1 MKKVLS
7 LFLCVLL
14 IIAAFP
20 VAVLAADDG
29 DGSTEDLPSSAI
41 AISSVDELVM
51 ICNEYPADGYYYL
64 TGDIDLSYAL
74 GEYGDYYNDGKGWE
88 PIGNSNTPF
97 KGTFDGRGYT
107 IKGLSINRPEQ
118 NYIGLFG
125 YTSGA
130 TIKNCKLDIVKIVG
144 QNCVGGFAGYS
155 YNSTFENCETLGGT
169 VGTASGKSS
178 VNLFCGG
185 IVGNG
190 SGSIKNCI
198 NNTTPQPR
206 ACSSNYDKEYTGG
219 ITGNWWNGTI
229 TGCINNAEVTKATS
243 YYLSYYTY
251 YGGITGYANNVVITD
266 CTNNGA
272 VTIPKKE
279 YAFYAYAGGIA
290 GLFVN
295 CTEITGCTNNAKV
308 TIDSLYDNYDYFYD
322 NGRHHTHHY
331 AGGIIGS
338 ISSGNNPAI
347 TKCINN
353 GAVVVIIQ
361 VSTGGDGDFK
371 ICDSSCPI
379 FAGGIIGYNESGAT
393 TVIDQCLNTGNIS
406 GSIEKYYSNYYGCA
420 SSGIGYGLSV
430 IKNTVNLG
438 TSRYLS
444 FGEADTI
451 ENCYNFSN
459 ENTAVYVKQGTAKN
473 CYSISSFTAENG
485 TVWRSNGSAV
495 TRTNKQMR
503 LKSTFEGFDFENTWT
518 MEGNPDF
525 PYPELIS
532 NPSSFKKSLAS
543 ISVAA
548 LPDKVNYLEGKD
560 EFDIT
565 GAILRLTYD
574 NGTTEKI
581 PMTAEMVSGFD
592 NTIVGTNRIKVQY
605 GGFETSF
612 NVTVIARSLVS
623 IAVGKMPAKT
633 EYLEG
638 KDEFSP
644 SGGELTLTY
653 NNGTSKTVDMKDA
666 AFTGFDNS
674 TPGVQTV
681 TVSYGGKT
689 TTLKVTVIEKTLEKI
704 ELTTLPS
711 KTQYLEGK
719 DKLQKDGGV
728 ITLYYNNGKT
738 ATVSL
743 NDADVTGFNNRVVGT
758 QTLTV
763 HYMEKTAQFEVKIIA
778 KSVSRIS
785 VASVPDVVTYL
796 EGKDELSADG
806 GKITVYY
813 NNDTEDE
820 IFMDASMLSGFDCDT
835 VGMQTITVTYGG
847 KTAFFEVEVIAKTLE
862 KIELL
867 SAPAKKTYREK
878 KDTLNLSGAR
888 INLIYNNGTTA
899 PLEIT
904 DEMVS
909 GFDNSVIGKQTITV
923 TYMGKTTT
931 FEIEII
937 AKTAMSISVTQKP
950 DKLTYLE
957 GKDELD
963 VTGGVITVYY
973 DNDSTSTMVMTPDMI
988 TGFDNSKPGTQ
999 TLTVTY
1005 LGKTATFDVVIK
1017 AKSLVGFELVK
1028 NPVKTVY
1035 KEGEALTLEGIVG
1048 RFTYDNGA
1056 VVDLPVSTAFASG
1069 FNNRKVGKQTV
1080 TITID
1085 TYVDSFEVTVEHNY
1099 RETVVPP
1106 TCVKKGYTQYTCT
1119 VCGDNYRGN
1128 ETDFAKHTYNEN
1140 VIPST
1145 CTKEGYTEFTCSV
1158 CGYSYK
1164 DNYIDKAPHDTVSH
1178 PGKAA
1183 KCTEKGYKDYVTCK
1197 NCDYT
1202 TFEETPVLGHD
1213 TETLG
1218 AVAATCTK
1226 TGLTEGKRCKRCGEI
1241 LVKQNV
1247 IAKAPHK
1254 WDGGKVTKQPL
1265 VGVAGERTYTCTV
1278 CKTTKTEAIAPLPPQ
1293 NIEVKTTDI
1302 GKMLAN
1308 GIVGALPGVNAG
1320 ALLKTSNASYITDKN
1335 GKRLA
1340 DKIPLATGMRIV
1352 LESGSTK
1359 LQKDICILG
1368 DVDCD
1373 GAVTV
1378 NDARAALRAAVKLDI
1393 LKGASLDAARVL
1405 GNSTV
1410 TVDDARAI
1418 LRVVVKLD
1426 PAKDW
1431 LKKVN

>member
-1 MKKVLS
+1 MKKIISIL
-7 LFLCVLL
+7 LCILMFVSVC
-14 IIAAFP
+14 P
-20 VAVLAADDG
+20 VAVLAADGG
-29 DGSTEDLPSSAI
+29 DGSSEDLPSSAI
-41 AISSVDELVM
+41 AINNVDELVM

-74 GEYGDYYNDGKGWE
+74 GEYGDYYNGGKGWE

-97 KGTFDGRGYT
+97 EGTFDGRGYT

-118 NYIGLFG
+118 DYIGLFG
-125 YTSGA
+125 DTSGA
-130 TIKNCKLDIVKIVG
+130 TLKNCKLDIVKIVG
-144 QNCVGGFAGYS
+144 RDCVGGFAGHS
-155 YNSTFENCETLGGT
+155 YNSTFENCETLGGAISANCY
-169 VGTASGKSS
+169 V
-178 VNLFCGG
+178 GG
-185 IVGNG
+185 IIGYTNG
-190 SGSIKNCI
+190 TVTISNCT
-198 NNTTPQPR
+198 NNGTVS
-206 ACSSNYDKEYTGG
+206 SSNGGSSYSGGMVGYTGG
-219 ITGNWWNGTI
+219 TATI
-229 TGCINNAEVTKATS
+229 SN
-243 YYLSYYTY
+243 
-251 YGGITGYANNVVITD
+251 

-272 VTIPKKE
+272 VSSSSSSDYSYSGGMVGYTDRTATIS
-279 YAFYAYAGGIA
+279 
-290 GLFVN
+290 N
-295 CTEITGCTNNAKV
+295 CTNNGTISSSSYAHSSHSYSGGIVGYGKESV
-308 TIDSLYDNYDYFYD
+308 TISNC
-322 NGRHHTHHY
+322 T
-331 AGGIIGS
+331 
-338 ISSGNNPAI
+338 
-347 TKCINN
+347 NN
-353 GAVVVIIQ
+353 GAVSSSSSFYYSSSDCWYSYSYSGGMVGFVNISVIISGC
-361 VSTGGDGDFK
+361 VNNGR
-371 ICDSSCPI
+371 ISSCSPTR
-379 FAGGIIGYNESGAT
+379 AHKLYSGGIVGYLQKGTGTINNSINDGTVSSYGTSGSDAGSVRVSVGIAGHCESGAIT
-393 TVIDQCLNTGNIS
+393 
-406 GSIEKYYSNYYGCA
+406 
-420 SSGIGYGLSV
+420 
-430 IKNTVNLG
+430 IKECINLG
-438 TSRYLS
+438 NAQYALCYAPDSSTS
-444 FGEADTI
+444 I
-451 ENCYNFSN
+451 KNCYNFSSSAFKYN
-459 ENTAVYVKQGTAKN
+459 GTAKN
-473 CYSISSFTAENG
+473 CYSISSFTATNG
-485 TVWRSNGSAV
+485 TVWLSDGSAV

-548 LPDKVNYLEGKD
+548 LPDKINYLEGKD

-565 GAILRLTYD
+565 GALLRLTYD

-592 NTIVGTNRIKVQY
+592 NG
-605 GGFETSF
+605 
-612 NVTVIARSLVS
+612 
-623 IAVGKMPAKT
+623 
-633 EYLEG
+633 
-638 KDEFSP
+638 
-644 SGGELTLTY
+644 
-653 NNGTSKTVDMKDA
+653 
-666 AFTGFDNS
+666 
-674 TPGVQTV
+674 
-681 TVSYGGKT
+681 
-689 TTLKVTVIEKTLEKI
+689 
-704 ELTTLPS
+704 
-711 KTQYLEGK
+711 
-719 DKLQKDGGV
+719 
-728 ITLYYNNGKT
+728 
-738 ATVSL
+738 
-743 NDADVTGFNNRVVGT
+743 
-758 QTLTV
+758 
-763 HYMEKTAQFEVKIIA
+763 
-778 KSVSRIS
+778 
-785 VASVPDVVTYL
+785 
-796 EGKDELSADG
+796 
-806 GKITVYY
+806 
-813 NNDTEDE
+813 
-820 IFMDASMLSGFDCDT
+820 
-835 VGMQTITVTYGG
+835 
-847 KTAFFEVEVIAKTLE
+847 
-862 KIELL
+862 
-867 SAPAKKTYREK
+867 
-878 KDTLNLSGAR
+878 
-888 INLIYNNGTTA
+888 
-899 PLEIT
+899 
-904 DEMVS
+904 
-909 GFDNSVIGKQTITV
+909 VIGKQTITV

-931 FEIEII
+931 FEVEII
-937 AKTAMSISVTQKP
+937 AKTAMSVSVTQKP

-988 TGFDNSKPGTQ
+988 TGFDNFKPGTQ

-1017 AKSLVGFELVK
+1017 AKTIVAFELVK

-1056 VVDLPVSTAFASG
+1056 VVDLPVATAFASG

-1085 TYVDSFEVTVEHNY
+1085 TYVDSFEVTVEHDY
-1099 RETVVPP
+1099 RETVVPS
-1106 TCVKKGYTQYTCT
+1106 TCIKKGYTQYTCT
-1119 VCGDNYRGN
+1119 VCGDNCRGN

-1164 DNYIDKAPHDTVSH
+1164 DNYTDKAPHDTVSH

-1247 IAKAPHK
+1247 IAKVPHK

-1278 CKTTKTEAIAPLPPQ
+1278 CKTTRTETIAPLAPQ

-1302 GKMLAN
+1302 GKMLAD
-1308 GIVGALPGVNAG
+1308 GIVGALPGVTSG

-1340 DKIPLATGMRIV
+1340 NNIPLATGMRIV
-1352 LESGSTK
+1352 LESGSAK
-1359 LQKDICILG
+1359 LQKSICILG

-1426 PAKDW
+1426 SAKDW
-1431 LKKVN
+1431 LKKVK

>member
-1 MKKVLS
+1 MKKALS
-7 LFLCVLL
+7 ILLCILMFVSVC
-14 IIAAFP
+14 P
-20 VAVLAADDG
+20 VAVLAADGG

-41 AISSVDELVM
+41 AISNVDELVM

-88 PIGNSNTPF
+88 PIGNENTPF

-107 IKGLSINRPEQ
+107 IKGLSINRPTQ
-118 NYIGLFG
+118 RFIGLFG
-125 YTSGA
+125 CTSEA
-130 TIKNCKLDIVKIVG
+130 TIKSCKLDIVKIVG
-144 QNCVGGFAGYS
+144 NDYVGGFAGHG
-155 YNSTFENCETLGGT
+155 YNSTFQNCKLEIGNISGYNCVGGVAGGSNGSTFENCETISGT
-169 VGTASGKSS
+169 IETVSSDAKSS
-178 VNLFCGG
+178 HYCGG
-185 IVGNG
+185 IVGLG
-190 SGSIKNCI
+190 IDYGGYGSIKNCT
-198 NNTTPQPR
+198 NNAIIHPR
-206 ACSSNYDKEYTGG
+206 AYSSTSTYYDCTGG
-219 ITGNWWNGTI
+219 ITGYWRGGKI
-229 TGCINNAEVTKATS
+229 IGCVNNAEIAKDS
-243 YYLSYYTY
+243 YLPNSTY
-251 YGGITGYANNVVITD
+251 YGGITGWADNVVITD

-272 VTIPKKE
+272 VTIPKTK
-279 YAFYAYAGGIA
+279 YVYNAYAGGIV
-290 GLFVN
+290 GYFEN
-295 CTEITGCTNNAKV
+295 CVEITGCTNNAEIK
-308 TIDSLYDNYDYFYD
+308 IDFYRDNSY
-322 NGRHHTHHY
+322 NCY
-331 AGGIIGS
+331 AGGIIGK
-338 ISSGNNPAI
+338 IQSGTNPAI
-347 TKCINN
+347 TKCTNT
-353 GAVVVIIQ
+353 AATTVIISSIATSYAIG
-361 VSTGGDGDFK
+361 ST
-371 ICDSSCPI
+371 DSHA
-379 FAGGIIGYNESGAT
+379 FAGGIIGYNESGIT

-406 GSIEKYYSNYYGCA
+406 GSIERYIVEYSAYYYGCA

-438 TSRYLS
+438 TSEYLS
-444 FGEADTI
+444 FGNATTI

-485 TVWRSNGSAV
+485 TIWLSNGNSV

-592 NTIVGTNRIKVQY
+592 N
-605 GGFETSF
+605 
-612 NVTVIARSLVS
+612 
-623 IAVGKMPAKT
+623 
-633 EYLEG
+633 
-638 KDEFSP
+638 
-644 SGGELTLTY
+644 
-653 NNGTSKTVDMKDA
+653 
-666 AFTGFDNS
+666 
-674 TPGVQTV
+674 
-681 TVSYGGKT
+681 
-689 TTLKVTVIEKTLEKI
+689 
-704 ELTTLPS
+704 
-711 KTQYLEGK
+711 
-719 DKLQKDGGV
+719 
-728 ITLYYNNGKT
+728 
-738 ATVSL
+738 
-743 NDADVTGFNNRVVGT
+743 
-758 QTLTV
+758 
-763 HYMEKTAQFEVKIIA
+763 
-778 KSVSRIS
+778 
-785 VASVPDVVTYL
+785 
-796 EGKDELSADG
+796 
-806 GKITVYY
+806 
-813 NNDTEDE
+813 
-820 IFMDASMLSGFDCDT
+820 
-835 VGMQTITVTYGG
+835 
-847 KTAFFEVEVIAKTLE
+847 
-862 KIELL
+862 
-867 SAPAKKTYREK
+867 
-878 KDTLNLSGAR
+878 
-888 INLIYNNGTTA
+888 
-899 PLEIT
+899 
-904 DEMVS
+904 
-909 GFDNSVIGKQTITV
+909 
-923 TYMGKTTT
+923 
-931 FEIEII
+931 
-937 AKTAMSISVTQKP
+937 
-950 DKLTYLE
+950 
-957 GKDELD
+957 
-963 VTGGVITVYY
+963 
-973 DNDSTSTMVMTPDMI
+973 
-988 TGFDNSKPGTQ
+988 
-999 TLTVTY
+999 
-1005 LGKTATFDVVIK
+1005 
-1017 AKSLVGFELVK
+1017 
-1028 NPVKTVY
+1028 
-1035 KEGEALTLEGIVG
+1035 
-1048 RFTYDNGA
+1048 
-1056 VVDLPVSTAFASG
+1056 
-1069 FNNRKVGKQTV
+1069 RKVGKQTV
-1080 TITID
+1080 TITIY
-1085 TYVDSFEVTVEHNY
+1085 TYVDSFEVTVEHDY

-1106 TCVKKGYTQYTCT
+1106 TCIKKGYTQYTCT

-1164 DNYIDKAPHDTVSH
+1164 DNYTDKAPHDTVSH

-1218 AVAATCTK
+1218 AVAATCKK

-1254 WDGGKVTKQPL
+1254 WDDGKVTKQPL

-1278 CKTTKTEAIAPLPPQ
+1278 CKTTRTETIAPLAPHY
-1293 NIEVKTTDI
+1293 IEVKTTDI
-1302 GKMLAN
+1302 GKMLAD
-1308 GIVGALPGVNAG
+1308 GIVGALPGITSG

-1340 DKIPLATGMRIV
+1340 NNIPLATGMRIV

-1431 LKKVN
+1431 LKKVK

>member
-1 MKKVLS
+1 MKKILS
-7 LFLCVLL
+7 ILLCILMFVSVC
-14 IIAAFP
+14 P
-20 VAVLAADDG
+20 VAVLAADGG

-41 AISSVDELVM
+41 AISNVDELVM

-74 GEYGDYYNDGKGWE
+74 GEYGDYYNGGKGWE

-107 IKGLSINRPEQ
+107 IKGLSINRPSQ
-118 NYIGLFG
+118 DYIGLFG
-125 YTSGA
+125 YAA
-130 TIKNCKLDIVKIVG
+130 TATFKNCKLDIVSIVG
-144 QNCVGGFAGYS
+144 ASYTGGLLGKGETVNFENCDLNITKLNGSSYVGGFLGQGNTVSIERCKIEPVELKGANYVGGFLGEGKTV
-155 YNSTFENCETLGGT
+155 NLKNCETLNGKIRT
-169 VGTASGKSS
+169 DSTAATTY
-178 VNLFCGG
+178 CGG
-185 IVGNG
+185 IVAAVSSAGTIENCTNRSVVDLTSPSYMVKHSDSNG
-190 SGSIKNCI
+190 
-198 NNTTPQPR
+198 TTTTQTN
-206 ACSSNYDKEYTGG
+206 SYTGG
-219 ITGNWWNGTI
+219 IVGSFNGQYI
-229 TGCINNAEVTKATS
+229 LNCINYGKVFAE
-243 YYLSYYTY
+243 
-251 YGGITGYANNVVITD
+251 
-266 CTNNGA
+266 GA
-272 VTIPKKE
+272 SLLC
-279 YAFYAYAGGIA
+279 AGGIVGSFKGTDITFSSNKAQVVSEA
-290 GLFVN
+290 GYYY
-295 CTEITGCTNNAKV
+295 ITWWTS
-308 TIDSLYDNYDYFYD
+308 T
-322 NGRHHTHHY
+322 
-331 AGGIIGS
+331 
-338 ISSGNNPAI
+338 SGLNPH
-347 TKCINN
+347 
-353 GAVVVIIQ
+353 VVWH
-361 VSTGGDGDFK
+361 
-371 ICDSSCPI
+371 
-379 FAGGIIGYNESGAT
+379 
-393 TVIDQCLNTGNIS
+393 
-406 GSIEKYYSNYYGCA
+406 
-420 SSGIGYGLSV
+420 
-430 IKNTVNLG
+430 
-438 TSRYLS
+438 TSRYS
-444 FGEADTI
+444 NSYTAGIVGTFSGIKIANCTNDSKITATTDKDDVSGCTTASGIAGNSNSGGRIEKCANTAEVRFAICGNATSI
-451 ENCYNFSN
+451 ENSYNFSSSS
-459 ENTAVYVKQGTAKN
+459 QFMSSGTAKN

-485 TVWRSNGSAV
+485 TVWLSDGSAV

-565 GAILRLTYD
+565 GALLRLTYD
-574 NGTTEKI
+574 NGTNEKI

-704 ELTTLPS
+704 EVTTLPS

-813 NNDTEDE
+813 NNDTEDVVN
-820 IFMDASMLSGFDCDT
+820 MTVDMLSGFDCNK

-847 KTAFFEVEVIAKTLE
+847 KTAVFEVEVIAKTLE

-878 KDTLNLSGAR
+878 KDTLNLNGAR
-888 INLIYNNGTTA
+888 INLIYNNGA
-899 PLEIT
+899 VVPFAIT

-937 AKTAMSISVTQKP
+937 AKTAMSISVTQKT
-950 DKLTYLE
+950 DKLSYLE

-973 DNDSTSTMVMTPDMI
+973 DNDTTTSIPMTSDMVS
-988 TGFDNSKPGTQ
+988 GFDNSEAGTN
-999 TLTVTY
+999 TVTVTY
-1005 LGKTATFDVVIK
+1005 LGKTATFDVEIR
-1017 AKSLVGFELVK
+1017 AKKIVSFELVK

-1035 KEGEALTLEGIVG
+1035 KEGEALSLEGIAA
-1048 RFTYDNGA
+1048 RFSYDNGEIT
-1056 VVDLPVSTAFASG
+1056 DLPVSLYFASG
-1069 FNNRKVGKQTV
+1069 FDSRKVGKQTV

-1085 TYVDSFEVTVEHNY
+1085 TYVDSFEVTVEHDY
-1099 RETVVPP
+1099 KETVV
-1106 TCVKKGYTQYTCT
+1106 
-1119 VCGDNYRGN
+1119 
-1128 ETDFAKHTYNEN
+1128 
-1140 VIPST
+1140 PST
-1145 CTKEGYTEFTCSV
+1145 CTKKGYSVFTCSV
-1158 CGYSYK
+1158 CGDSYRDKETDLAPHTYLIKTVSATCTAKGYTEYTCAVCGYTYK
-1164 DNYIDKAPHDTVSH
+1164 DNYVDEKPHDTVH
-1178 PGKAA
+1178 HNGKPAT
-1183 KCTEKGYKDYVTCK
+1183 CTEKGYAEYDTCK
-1197 NCDYT
+1197 NCNYT
-1202 TFEETPVLGHD
+1202 TYKEINALGH
-1213 TETLG
+1213 EEQKIN
-1218 AVAATCTK
+1218 AVAPSCTK
-1226 TGLTEGKRCKRCGEI
+1226 SGLTEGKRCSRCGVI
-1241 LVKQNV
+1241 LVAQTEIGMV
-1247 IAKAPHK
+1247 AHQ
-1254 WDGGKVTKQPL
+1254 WDNGIVTKAAAP
-1265 VGVAGERTYTCTV
+1265 GVKGEKVFTCTV
-1278 CKTTKTEAIAPLPPQ
+1278 CKTTVTEEIPA
-1293 NIEVKTTDI
+1293 
-1302 GKMLAN
+1302 LAQH
-1308 GIVGALPGVNAG
+1308 
-1320 ALLKTSNASYITDKN
+1320 KK
-1335 GKRLA
+1335 
-1340 DKIPLATGMRIV
+1340 
-1352 LESGSTK
+1352 
-1359 LQKDICILG
+1359 G
-1368 DVDCD
+1368 DVDLD
-1373 GAVTV
+1373 GSVSVA
-1378 NDARAALRAAVKLDI
+1378 DARLALRAAVGLDT
-1393 LKGASLDAARVL
+1393 LSDEKYFAAD
-1405 GNSTV
+1405 
-1410 TVDDARAI
+1410 VDGQDGISVADARLI
-1418 LRVVVKLD
+1418 LRVAVGLD
-1426 PAKDW
+1426 KFDD
-1431 LKKVN
+1431 

>member
-1 MKKVLS
+1 MKKALS
-7 LFLCVLL
+7 ILLCILMFVSVC
-14 IIAAFP
+14 P
-20 VAVLAADDG
+20 VAVLAADGG

-41 AISSVDELVM
+41 AISNVDELVM

-74 GEYGDYYNDGKGWE
+74 GEYGDYYNGGKGWE
-88 PIGNSNTPF
+88 PIGNKNTPF

-118 NYIGLFG
+118 DYIGLFG
-125 YTSGA
+125 YAA
-130 TIKNCKLDIVKIVG
+130 TATFKNCKLDIVSIVG
-144 QNCVGGFAGYS
+144 ASYTGGLLGKGETVNFENCDLNITKLNGSSYVGGFLGQGNTVSIERCKIEPVELKGANYVGGFLGEGKTV
-155 YNSTFENCETLGGT
+155 NIKNCETLNGKISTDSTVAMTYCGGL
-169 VGTASGKSS
+169 VAKISSAGTIESCTNKASISIYAPAYTNFRTDNSTDRYKITDPTYSYTGGIAGSFRGTTILACGNYGNVSAKGTSF
-178 VNLFCGG
+178 LYAGG
-185 IVGNG
+185 IVGSFNG
-190 SGSIKNCI
+190 SNITLCGNNAII
-198 NNTTPQPR
+198 NSDSKYYYWEYNDYGYKRTKYV
-206 ACSSNYDKEYTGG
+206 SVSYTGG
-219 ITGNWWNGTI
+219 IVGSFSGRKIDT
-229 TGCINNAEVTKATS
+229 
-243 YYLSYYTY
+243 
-251 YGGITGYANNVVITD
+251 
-266 CTNNGA
+266 CTNNEKIIA
-272 VTIPKKE
+272 KTYE
-279 YAFYAYAGGIA
+279 YNNGSREEPCAGGIA
-290 GLFVN
+290 GHS
-295 CTEITGCTNNAKV
+295 G
-308 TIDSLYDNYDYFYD
+308 
-322 NGRHHTHHY
+322 NGGYINECKNT
-331 AGGIIGS
+331 ATVSIGGNTSAIRTAIGS
-338 ISSGNNPAI
+338 GFSTVENCIAFPSSI
-347 TKCINN
+347 
-353 GAVVVIIQ
+353 
-361 VSTGGDGDFK
+361 DF
-371 ICDSSCPI
+371 
-379 FAGGIIGYNESGAT
+379 
-393 TVIDQCLNTGNIS
+393 IS
-406 GSIEKYYSNYYGCA
+406 G
-420 SSGIGYGLSV
+420 
-430 IKNTVNLG
+430 
-438 TSRYLS
+438 
-444 FGEADTI
+444 
-451 ENCYNFSN
+451 
-459 ENTAVYVKQGTAKN
+459 GTAKN

-485 TVWRSNGSAV
+485 TVWLSDGNSV

-623 IAVGKMPAKT
+623 IAVSKMPAKT

-763 HYMEKTAQFEVKIIA
+763 HYMEKTAQFKVKIIA

-1085 TYVDSFEVTVEHNY
+1085 TYVDSFEVTVEHDY

-1106 TCVKKGYTQYTCT
+1106 TCVKKGYTEYTCT

-1164 DNYIDKAPHDTVSH
+1164 DNYTDKAPHDTVSH
-1178 PGKAA
+1178 PAKAA

-1226 TGLTEGKRCKRCGEI
+1226 TGLTAGKRCKRCGEI

-1278 CKTTKTEAIAPLPPQ
+1278 CKTTRTETIAPLPPQ
-1293 NIEVKTTDI
+1293 NIEIKTTDI
-1302 GKMLAN
+1302 GKMLAD

-1359 LQKDICILG
+1359 LQKDICVLG

-1431 LKKVN
+1431 LKKVK

>member
-1 MKKVLS
+1 MFVS
-7 LFLCVLL
+7 VC
-14 IIAAFP
+14 P
-20 VAVLAADDG
+20 VAVLAADSG
-29 DGSTEDLPSSAI
+29 DSSTEDLPSSAI
-41 AISSVDELVM
+41 AISTVDELVM

-118 NYIGLFG
+118 DYIGLFG
-125 YTSGA
+125 YAENA
-130 TIKNCKLDIVKIVG
+130 TFKNCKFDDVKIEGANYVGSILGKAKSAIFLNCTIISADIVAKNYIGGLLGIGTSTTISNCQTDNGLISFSSIIDEKTYAGGIVSLLSEVSRIE
-144 QNCVGGFAGYS
+144 NCVNNASIKDATYS
-155 YNSTFENCETLGGT
+155 
-169 VGTASGKSS
+169 
-178 VNLFCGG
+178 GG
-185 IVGNG
+185 IVGKF
-190 SGSIKNCI
+190 SGSDIVNCTNIARVYSFVKIDGNMAYSGGIVGYFTGKTISNCI
-198 NNTTPQPR
+198 NQGDILAT
-206 ACSSNYDKEYTGG
+206 YTGG
-219 ITGNWWNGTI
+219 ITGYFSGEIVYGCKNNGKVISEPSELILRKKTQHSYNPSNAFSPTYYVYDYDAHTVGGGIIGFSNNGTI
-229 TGCINNAEVTKATS
+229 E
-243 YYLSYYTY
+243 Y
-251 YGGITGYANNVVITD
+251 
-266 CTNNGA
+266 CTNNGY
-272 VTIPKKE
+272 TRSLSGESEIKK
-279 YAFYAYAGGIA
+279 
-290 GLFVN
+290 
-295 CTEITGCTNNAKV
+295 
-308 TIDSLYDNYDYFYD
+308 
-322 NGRHHTHHY
+322 HHY
-331 AGGIIGS
+331 V
-338 ISSGNNPAI
+338 
-347 TKCINN
+347 T
-353 GAVVVIIQ
+353 
-361 VSTGGDGDFK
+361 
-371 ICDSSCPI
+371 
-379 FAGGIIGYNESGAT
+379 
-393 TVIDQCLNTGNIS
+393 
-406 GSIEKYYSNYYGCA
+406 YYSNTGGIVGKGCTKVGFCCNTA
-420 SSGIGYGLSV
+420 TVSANGNTTNYSAIG
-430 IKNTVNLG
+430 
-438 TSRYLS
+438 
-444 FGEADTI
+444 APAQI
-451 ENCYNFSN
+451 ENSYNFSSSSF
-459 ENTAVYVKQGTAKN
+459 KSGGTTKN

-485 TVWRSNGSAV
+485 TVWLSDGSAV

-623 IAVGKMPAKT
+623 IAVSKMPTKT

-689 TTLKVTVIEKTLEKI
+689 TTLKVTVTEKTLEKI

-719 DKLQKDGGV
+719 DKLQKDGGI

-743 NDADVTGFNNRVVGT
+743 NDADVTGFNNRVVGV

-899 PLEIT
+899 PLKLP

-909 GFDNSVIGKQTITV
+909 GFDNGVIGKQTITV

-931 FEIEII
+931 FEVEII

-1017 AKSLVGFELVK
+1017 AKTIVAFELVK

-1035 KEGEALTLEGIVG
+1035 KEGEALTLEGIAG

-1056 VVDLPVSTAFASG
+1056 VVDLPVATAFASG
-1069 FNNRKVGKQTV
+1069 FNNRKVGNQTV

-1085 TYVDSFEVTVEHNY
+1085 TYVDSFEVTVEHDY

-1119 VCGDNYRGN
+1119 VCGDNYRSN

-1164 DNYIDKAPHDTVSH
+1164 DNYTDKAPHDTVSH

-1226 TGLTEGKRCKRCGEI
+1226 TGLAEGKRCKRCGEI

-1265 VGVAGERTYTCTV
+1265 VGVAGEKTYTCTV
-1278 CKTTKTEAIAPLPPQ
+1278 CKTTRTETIAPLPPQ

-1302 GKMLAN
+1302 GKMLAD

-1335 GKRLA
+1335 GKRPA

-1431 LKKVN
+1431 LKKVK

>member
-1 MKKVLS
+1 
-7 LFLCVLL
+7 
-14 IIAAFP
+14 
-20 VAVLAADDG
+20 
-29 DGSTEDLPSSAI
+29 
-41 AISSVDELVM
+41 
-51 ICNEYPADGYYYL
+51 
-64 TGDIDLSYAL
+64 
-74 GEYGDYYNDGKGWE
+74 
-88 PIGNSNTPF
+88 
-97 KGTFDGRGYT
+97 
-107 IKGLSINRPEQ
+107 
-118 NYIGLFG
+118 
-125 YTSGA
+125 
-130 TIKNCKLDIVKIVG
+130 
-144 QNCVGGFAGYS
+144 
-155 YNSTFENCETLGGT
+155 
-169 VGTASGKSS
+169 
-178 VNLFCGG
+178 
-185 IVGNG
+185 
-190 SGSIKNCI
+190 
-198 NNTTPQPR
+198 
-206 ACSSNYDKEYTGG
+206 
-219 ITGNWWNGTI
+219 
-229 TGCINNAEVTKATS
+229 
-243 YYLSYYTY
+243 
-251 YGGITGYANNVVITD
+251 
-266 CTNNGA
+266 
-272 VTIPKKE
+272 
-279 YAFYAYAGGIA
+279 
-290 GLFVN
+290 
-295 CTEITGCTNNAKV
+295 
-308 TIDSLYDNYDYFYD
+308 
-322 NGRHHTHHY
+322 
-331 AGGIIGS
+331 
-338 ISSGNNPAI
+338 
-347 TKCINN
+347 
-353 GAVVVIIQ
+353 
-361 VSTGGDGDFK
+361 
-371 ICDSSCPI
+371 
-379 FAGGIIGYNESGAT
+379 
-393 TVIDQCLNTGNIS
+393 
-406 GSIEKYYSNYYGCA
+406 
-420 SSGIGYGLSV
+420 
-430 IKNTVNLG
+430 
-438 TSRYLS
+438 
-444 FGEADTI
+444 
-451 ENCYNFSN
+451 
-459 ENTAVYVKQGTAKN
+459 
-473 CYSISSFTAENG
+473 
-485 TVWRSNGSAV
+485 
-495 TRTNKQMR
+495 
-503 LKSTFEGFDFENTWT
+503 
-518 MEGNPDF
+518 
-525 PYPELIS
+525 
-532 NPSSFKKSLAS
+532 
-543 ISVAA
+543 
-548 LPDKVNYLEGKD
+548 
-560 EFDIT
+560 
-565 GAILRLTYD
+565 
-574 NGTTEKI
+574 
-581 PMTAEMVSGFD
+581 
-592 NTIVGTNRIKVQY
+592 
-605 GGFETSF
+605 
-612 NVTVIARSLVS
+612 
-623 IAVGKMPAKT
+623 
-633 EYLEG
+633 
-638 KDEFSP
+638 
-644 SGGELTLTY
+644 
-653 NNGTSKTVDMKDA
+653 
-666 AFTGFDNS
+666 
-674 TPGVQTV
+674 
-681 TVSYGGKT
+681 
-689 TTLKVTVIEKTLEKI
+689 
-704 ELTTLPS
+704 
-711 KTQYLEGK
+711 
-719 DKLQKDGGV
+719 
-728 ITLYYNNGKT
+728 
-738 ATVSL
+738 
-743 NDADVTGFNNRVVGT
+743 
-758 QTLTV
+758 
-763 HYMEKTAQFEVKIIA
+763 
-778 KSVSRIS
+778 
-785 VASVPDVVTYL
+785 
-796 EGKDELSADG
+796 
-806 GKITVYY
+806 
-813 NNDTEDE
+813 
-820 IFMDASMLSGFDCDT
+820 
-835 VGMQTITVTYGG
+835 
-847 KTAFFEVEVIAKTLE
+847 
-862 KIELL
+862 
-867 SAPAKKTYREK
+867 
-878 KDTLNLSGAR
+878 
-888 INLIYNNGTTA
+888 
-899 PLEIT
+899 
-904 DEMVS
+904 MVS

-931 FEIEII
+931 FEVEII
-937 AKTAMSISVTQKP
+937 AKTAMSISITQKP

-1085 TYVDSFEVTVEHNY
+1085 TYVDSFEVTVEHDY

-1106 TCVKKGYTQYTCT
+1106 TCIKKGYTQYTCT

-1164 DNYIDKAPHDTVSH
+1164 DNYTDKAPHDTVSH

-1278 CKTTKTEAIAPLPPQ
+1278 CKTTRTETIAPLPPQ

-1302 GKMLAN
+1302 GKMLAD
-1308 GIVGALPGVNAG
+1308 GIVGALPGVTSG

-1359 LQKDICILG
+1359 LQKDICVLG

-1431 LKKVN
+1431 LKKVK

>member
-14 IIAAFP
+14 ITAAFP
-20 VAVLAADDG
+20 VAVLAADGG

-41 AISSVDELVM
+41 AISNVDELVM

-88 PIGNSNTPF
+88 PIGNKNTPF

-107 IKGLSINRPEQ
+107 IKGLSINRPSQ
-118 NYIGLFG
+118 YYIGLFG
-125 YTSGA
+125 CTSEA
-130 TIKNCKLDIVKIVG
+130 TIKSCKLDIVKIVG
-144 QNCVGGFAGYS
+144 DDYVGGFAGYS
-155 YNSTFENCETLGGT
+155 NNSTFENCETLGGAIST
-169 VGTASGKSS
+169 YRYVGGIIGYTDGTATISNCTNNGTVSSSDAGSSYSG
-178 VNLFCGG
+178 GM
-185 IVGNG
+185 VG
-190 SGSIKNCI
+190 
-198 NNTTPQPR
+198 
-206 ACSSNYDKEYTGG
+206 YT
-219 ITGNWWNGTI
+219 NGTI
-229 TGCINNAEVTKATS
+229 TVNN
-243 YYLSYYTY
+243 
-251 YGGITGYANNVVITD
+251 

-272 VTIPKKE
+272 VSSYSSSGGMVGHANATATIS
-279 YAFYAYAGGIA
+279 
-290 GLFVN
+290 N
-295 CTEITGCTNNAKV
+295 CT
-308 TIDSLYDNYDYFYD
+308 
-322 NGRHHTHHY
+322 
-331 AGGIIGS
+331 
-338 ISSGNNPAI
+338 
-347 TKCINN
+347 NN
-353 GAVVVIIQ
+353 GAVSSSSFYSGGMVGFVKNSVIISGCANSGKISSLSDKSYHRLYSGGIVGYLQ
-361 VSTGGDGDFK
+361 EGTGTISKSINYGTVVSSCSYSGTYS
-371 ICDSSCPI
+371 DSSVRVSVGI
-379 FAGGIIGYNESGAT
+379 AGYCNSGAFT
-393 TVIDQCLNTGNIS
+393 
-406 GSIEKYYSNYYGCA
+406 
-420 SSGIGYGLSV
+420 
-430 IKNTVNLG
+430 IKECINLG
-438 TSRYLS
+438 KAGYALCYAPDSSTS
-444 FGEADTI
+444 I
-451 ENCYNFSN
+451 ENCYNFSSS
-459 ENTAVYVKQGTAKN
+459 YFGFRGTAKN
-473 CYSISSFTAENG
+473 CYSISSFTSENG
-485 TVWRSNGSAV
+485 TVWLSNGGSV

-565 GAILRLTYD
+565 GALLRLTYD
-574 NGTTEKI
+574 NGTNEKI

-623 IAVGKMPAKT
+623 IAVSKMPAKT
-633 EYLEG
+633 EYLES

-888 INLIYNNGTTA
+888 IHLIYNNGTTA

-931 FEIEII
+931 FEVEII
-937 AKTAMSISVTQKP
+937 AKTAMSISVPQKP

-973 DNDSTSTMVMTPDMI
+973 DNDSTSTMFMMPDMI

-1056 VVDLPVSTAFASG
+1056 VVDLPVATAFASG

-1106 TCVKKGYTQYTCT
+1106 TCIKKGYTQYTCS

-1140 VIPST
+1140 VVPST

-1164 DNYIDKAPHDTVSH
+1164 DKYTDKAPHDTVSH

-1278 CKTTKTEAIAPLPPQ
+1278 CKTTRTETIAPLPPQ

-1302 GKMLAN
+1302 GKMLAD

-1359 LQKDICILG
+1359 LKKDICILG

-1431 LKKVN
+1431 LKKVK

>member
-1 MKKVLS
+1 MFVS
-7 LFLCVLL
+7 VC
-14 IIAAFP
+14 P
-20 VAVLAADDG
+20 VAVLAADG
-29 DGSTEDLPSSAI
+29 ADGSTEDLPSSAI

-74 GEYGDYYNDGKGWE
+74 GEYGDYYNGGKGWE

-118 NYIGLFG
+118 DYIGLFG
-125 YTSGA
+125 YAENA
-130 TIKNCKLDIVKIVG
+130 TFKNCKLDIVSIVG
-144 QNCVGGFAGYS
+144 ASYTGGLLGKGETVNFENCDLNITKLNGSSYVGGFLGQG
-155 YNSTFENCETLGGT
+155 NTVNIEHCKIEPVELKGTNFVGGFLGEGKTVNIKNCETLKGKIITDSTAATTYCGGLVAT
-169 VGTASGKSS
+169 ISSDGTINNCINRVVISMTAPANCDYIKAPYTYGRYLESTKPTYSHT
-178 VNLFCGG
+178 GG
-185 IVGNG
+185 IVGSFLG
-190 SGSIKNCI
+190 ATIFSCI
-198 NNTTPQPR
+198 N
-206 ACSSNYDKEYTGG
+206 Y
-219 ITGNWWNGTI
+219 GNI
-229 TGCINNAEVTKATS
+229 SAEKTS
-243 YYLSYYTY
+243 FL
-251 YGGITGYANNVVITD
+251 
-266 CTNNGA
+266 
-272 VTIPKKE
+272 
-279 YAFYAYAGGIA
+279 YAGGIA
-290 GLFVN
+290 GSFTGSDITLCKNDAQIISKSDHYYKDRFYHDSTGTSISRDYFSTSYTGGIAGLFSGKKIDTCV
-295 CTEITGCTNNAKV
+295 NNAKIIA
-308 TIDSLYDNYDYFYD
+308 TAKDEDGEKS
-322 NGRHHTHHY
+322 Y
-331 AGGIIGS
+331 AGGIAGRSSNGGYVERCVNLARISMSNTYANHAIQTAIGS
-338 ISSGNNPAI
+338 GF
-347 TKCINN
+347 
-353 GAVVVIIQ
+353 
-361 VSTGGDGDFK
+361 ST
-371 ICDSSCPI
+371 
-379 FAGGIIGYNESGAT
+379 
-393 TVIDQCLNTGNIS
+393 V
-406 GSIEKYYSNYYGCA
+406 
-420 SSGIGYGLSV
+420 
-430 IKNTVNLG
+430 
-438 TSRYLS
+438 
-444 FGEADTI
+444 
-451 ENCYNFSN
+451 ENCYNFSSSSTLMN
-459 ENTAVYVKQGTAKN
+459 SGTAKN

-485 TVWRSNGSAV
+485 TVWLSDGSAV

-574 NGTTEKI
+574 NGTNEKI

-623 IAVGKMPAKT
+623 IAVSKMPTKT

-689 TTLKVTVIEKTLEKI
+689 TTLKVTVTEKTLEKI
-704 ELTTLPS
+704 EITTLPS

-719 DKLQKDGGV
+719 DKLQKDGGI

-743 NDADVTGFNNRVVGT
+743 NDADVTGFNNRVVGA

-796 EGKDELSADG
+796 EGKDELSANG

-931 FEIEII
+931 FEVEII

-973 DNDSTSTMVMTPDMI
+973 DNDSTSAMVMTPDMI
-988 TGFDNSKPGTQ
+988 TGFDNSNPGTQ

-1056 VVDLPVSTAFASG
+1056 VVDLPVATAFASG

-1085 TYVDSFEVTVEHNY
+1085 TYVDSFEVTVEHDY

-1106 TCVKKGYTQYTCT
+1106 TCIKKGYTQYTCT
-1119 VCGDNYRGN
+1119 VCGDNYRAN

-1164 DNYIDKAPHDTVSH
+1164 DKYTDKAPHDTVSH

-1278 CKTTKTEAIAPLPPQ
+1278 CKTTRTETIAPLPPQ

-1393 LKGASLDAARVL
+1393 LKGASLDAARVF

-1431 LKKVN
+1431 LKKVK

>member
-1 MKKVLS
+1 MFVS
-7 LFLCVLL
+7 VC
-14 IIAAFP
+14 P
-20 VAVLAADDG
+20 VAVLAADGG
-29 DGSTEDLPSSAI
+29 DGSSEDLPSSAI
-41 AISSVDELVM
+41 AINNVDELVM

-74 GEYGDYYNDGKGWE
+74 GEYGDYYNDGKGWK

-118 NYIGLFG
+118 NCIGLFG
-125 YTSGA
+125 FISGA

-144 QNCVGGFAGYS
+144 YNYVGGFSGYGGD
-155 YNSTFENCETLGGT
+155 STFENCETLGGAISSST
-169 VGTASGKSS
+169 RIISYSGGM
-178 VNLFCGG
+178 V
-185 IVGNG
+185 
-190 SGSIKNCI
+190 
-198 NNTTPQPR
+198 
-206 ACSSNYDKEYTGG
+206 
-219 ITGNWWNGTI
+219 
-229 TGCINNAEVTKATS
+229 
-243 YYLSYYTY
+243 
-251 YGGITGYANNVVITD
+251 GYANGTATISN

-272 VTIPKKE
+272 VSSSTDSSSSSYSYSSGSSYSGGMVG
-279 YAFYAYAGGIA
+279 YATGTAT
-290 GLFVN
+290 VSN
-295 CTEITGCTNNAKV
+295 CT
-308 TIDSLYDNYDYFYD
+308 
-322 NGRHHTHHY
+322 
-331 AGGIIGS
+331 
-338 ISSGNNPAI
+338 
-347 TKCINN
+347 NN
-353 GAVVVIIQ
+353 GAVSSSYYSSNHVNAYSYSGGMVGCAIGTATISNCTNNGAVSSSSSNENAYSYSGGMVGYANTTATVSNCTNNGAVSSSSYAKYESPYSYSGGMVGFVKNSVIISGCANSGKISSLSDKSYHRLYSGGIVGYLQ
-361 VSTGGDGDFK
+361 EGTGTISNSINDGKVVSSYSSSSSNTNSVCVSVGIAGYCNSGAFTIK
-371 ICDSSCPI
+371 ECINLGYAQYALCYAPDSS
-379 FAGGIIGYNESGAT
+379 
-393 TVIDQCLNTGNIS
+393 
-406 GSIEKYYSNYYGCA
+406 
-420 SSGIGYGLSV
+420 
-430 IKNTVNLG
+430 
-438 TSRYLS
+438 TS
-444 FGEADTI
+444 I
-451 ENCYNFSN
+451 ENCYNFSSSSTLMN
-459 ENTAVYVKQGTAKN
+459 SGTAKN

-485 TVWRSNGSAV
+485 TVWLSNGGSV

-623 IAVGKMPAKT
+623 IAVSKMPTKT

-743 NDADVTGFNNRVVGT
+743 NDADVTGFNNRVVGA

-931 FEIEII
+931 FEVEII

-963 VTGGVITVYY
+963 LTGGVITVYY

-1056 VVDLPVSTAFASG
+1056 VIDLPVSTAFASG

-1085 TYVDSFEVTVEHNY
+1085 TYVDSFEVTVEHDY

-1164 DNYIDKAPHDTVSH
+1164 DNYTDKAPHDTVSH

-1278 CKTTKTEAIAPLPPQ
+1278 CKTTRTETIAPLPPQ

-1302 GKMLAN
+1302 GKMFAD

-1431 LKKVN
+1431 LKKIK

>member
-1 MKKVLS
+1 MKKILS
-7 LFLCVLL
+7 ILLCILMFVSVC
-14 IIAAFP
+14 P
-20 VAVLAADDG
+20 VAVLAADSG

-41 AISSVDELVM
+41 AISNVDELVM

-74 GEYGDYYNDGKGWE
+74 GEYGDYYNGGKGWE

-118 NYIGLFG
+118 DYIGLFG
-125 YTSGA
+125 YAA
-130 TIKNCKLDIVKIVG
+130 TATFKNCKLDIVSIVG
-144 QNCVGGFAGYS
+144 ASYTGGLLGKGETVNFENCDLNITKLNGSSYVGGFLGQGNTVSIERCKIEPVELKGANYVGGFLGEGKTV
-155 YNSTFENCETLGGT
+155 NSKNCETLNGKIRTDSTAVTTYCGGL
-169 VGTASGKSS
+169 VAKISSAGTIESCTNKASISIYAPAYTNFRTDSS
-178 VNLFCGG
+178 TARYKITDPTYSYTGGIAGSFRGTTILTCGNYGNVSATGTSFLYAGG
-185 IVGNG
+185 IVGSFNG
-190 SGSIKNCI
+190 SNITLCENNAII
-198 NNTTPQPR
+198 NSDSKYYYWEYNDYGYKRTKYV
-206 ACSSNYDKEYTGG
+206 SVSYTGG
-219 ITGNWWNGTI
+219 IVGSFSGSKIDT
-229 TGCINNAEVTKATS
+229 
-243 YYLSYYTY
+243 
-251 YGGITGYANNVVITD
+251 
-266 CTNNGA
+266 CTNNEKIIA
-272 VTIPKKE
+272 KTYE
-279 YAFYAYAGGIA
+279 YNNGSREEPCAGGIA
-290 GLFVN
+290 GHS
-295 CTEITGCTNNAKV
+295 G
-308 TIDSLYDNYDYFYD
+308 
-322 NGRHHTHHY
+322 NGGYINECKNT
-331 AGGIIGS
+331 ATVSIGGNTSAIRTAIGS
-338 ISSGNNPAI
+338 GFSTVENCIAFPSSI
-347 TKCINN
+347 
-353 GAVVVIIQ
+353 
-361 VSTGGDGDFK
+361 DF
-371 ICDSSCPI
+371 
-379 FAGGIIGYNESGAT
+379 
-393 TVIDQCLNTGNIS
+393 IS
-406 GSIEKYYSNYYGCA
+406 G
-420 SSGIGYGLSV
+420 
-430 IKNTVNLG
+430 
-438 TSRYLS
+438 
-444 FGEADTI
+444 
-451 ENCYNFSN
+451 
-459 ENTAVYVKQGTAKN
+459 GTAKN

-485 TVWRSNGSAV
+485 TVWLSDGSAV

-565 GAILRLTYD
+565 GALLRLTYD

-689 TTLKVTVIEKTLEKI
+689 TTLKVTVTEKTLEKI
-704 ELTTLPS
+704 EITTLPS

-835 VGMQTITVTYGG
+835 VGIQTITVTYGG
-847 KTAFFEVEVIAKTLE
+847 KTAVFEVEVIAKTLE
-862 KIELL
+862 KIEML

-878 KDTLNLSGAR
+878 KDTLNLNGAR
-888 INLIYNNGTTA
+888 INLIYNNGA
-899 PLEIT
+899 VVPFAIT

-937 AKTAMSISVTQKP
+937 AKTAMSISVTKKP
-950 DKLTYLE
+950 DKLSYLE

-973 DNDSTSTMVMTPDMI
+973 DNDTTTSIPMTSDMVS
-988 TGFDNSKPGTQ
+988 GFDNSEAGTN
-999 TLTVTY
+999 TVTVTY
-1005 LGKTATFDVVIK
+1005 LGKTATFDVEIR
-1017 AKSLVGFELVK
+1017 AKKIVSFELVK

-1035 KEGEALTLEGIVG
+1035 KEGEALSLEGIAA
-1048 RFTYDNGA
+1048 RFSYDNGEIT
-1056 VVDLPVSTAFASG
+1056 DLPVSVYFASG
-1069 FNNRKVGKQTV
+1069 FDSRKVGKQTV

-1085 TYVDSFEVTVEHNY
+1085 TYVDSFEVTVEHDY
-1099 RETVVPP
+1099 KETVV
-1106 TCVKKGYTQYTCT
+1106 
-1119 VCGDNYRGN
+1119 
-1128 ETDFAKHTYNEN
+1128 
-1140 VIPST
+1140 PST
-1145 CTKEGYTEFTCSV
+1145 CTKKGYSVFTCSV
-1158 CGYSYK
+1158 CGDSYRDKETDLAPHTYLIKTVSATCTAKGYTEYTCAVCGYTYK
-1164 DNYIDKAPHDTVSH
+1164 DNYVDEKPHDTVH
-1178 PGKAA
+1178 HNGKPAT
-1183 KCTEKGYKDYVTCK
+1183 CTEKGYAEYDTCK
-1197 NCDYT
+1197 NCNYT
-1202 TFEETPVLGHD
+1202 TYKEINAFGHEEQKIN
-1213 TETLG
+1213 
-1218 AVAATCTK
+1218 AVAPSCTK
-1226 TGLTEGKRCKRCGEI
+1226 SGLTEGKRCSRCGVI
-1241 LVKQNV
+1241 LVAQTEIGMV
-1247 IAKAPHK
+1247 AHQ
-1254 WDGGKVTKQPL
+1254 WDNGTVTKAAAP
-1265 VGVAGERTYTCTV
+1265 GVKGEKVFTCTV
-1278 CKTTKTEAIAPLPPQ
+1278 CKTTVTEEIPA
-1293 NIEVKTTDI
+1293 
-1302 GKMLAN
+1302 LAQH
-1308 GIVGALPGVNAG
+1308 
-1320 ALLKTSNASYITDKN
+1320 KK
-1335 GKRLA
+1335 
-1340 DKIPLATGMRIV
+1340 
-1352 LESGSTK
+1352 
-1359 LQKDICILG
+1359 G
-1368 DVDCD
+1368 DVDLD
-1373 GAVTV
+1373 GTV
-1378 NDARAALRAAVKLDI
+1378 SVADARLALRAAVGLDT
-1393 LKGASLDAARVL
+1393 LSDEKYFVAD
-1405 GNSTV
+1405 
-1410 TVDDARAI
+1410 VDGQDGISVADARLI
-1418 LRVVVKLD
+1418 LRVAVGLD
-1426 PAKDW
+1426 KFDD
-1431 LKKVN
+1431 

>member
-1 MKKVLS
+1 MKKILS
-7 LFLCVLL
+7 ILLCILMFVSVC
-14 IIAAFP
+14 P
-20 VAVLAADDG
+20 VAVLAADGG

-41 AISSVDELVM
+41 AISNVDELVM

-74 GEYGDYYNDGKGWE
+74 GEYGDYYNGGKGWE
-88 PIGNSNTPF
+88 PIGNENTPF

-107 IKGLSINRPEQ
+107 IKGLSFNRPSQ
-118 NYIGLFG
+118 DYIGLFG

-144 QNCVGGFAGYS
+144 FNYVGGFAGYG
-155 YNSTFENCETLGGT
+155 NDSTLENCETLGGT
-169 VGTASGKSS
+169 VGTASRNYSKDYY
-178 VNLFCGG
+178 CGG
-185 IVGNG
+185 IVGSG
-190 SGSIKNCI
+190 SGLIKNCI
-198 NNTTPQPR
+198 NNATPQPR
-206 ACSSNYDKEYTGG
+206 AYSDNSSYGEYTGG
-219 ITGNWWNGTI
+219 ITGSWWNGTI
-229 TGCINNAEVTKATS
+229 TGCINNAEVTKDTK
-243 YYLSYYTY
+243 LSYYTY
-251 YGGITGYANNVVITD
+251 YGGITGKANNAVITD

-272 VTIPKKE
+272 VTIPKKA
-279 YAFYAYAGGIA
+279 YAGYACAGGIA
-290 GLFVN
+290 GLFEN
-295 CTEITGCTNNAKV
+295 CTEITGCTNNAEIK
-308 TIDSLYDNYDYFYD
+308 IDFYRDNSY
-322 NGRHHTHHY
+322 NCY
-331 AGGIIGS
+331 AGGIIGK
-338 ISSGNNPAI
+338 IQSGTNPAI
-347 TKCINN
+347 TKCTNT
-353 GAVVVIIQ
+353 AATTVILSSIATSY
-361 VSTGGDGDFK
+361 VIDSTN
-371 ICDSSCPI
+371 SHA

-406 GSIEKYYSNYYGCA
+406 GSIEKHYSNYYINSNGCA

-438 TSRYLS
+438 ASRYLS
-444 FGEADTI
+444 FGKADTI

-485 TVWRSNGSAV
+485 TVWLSNGNSV

-623 IAVGKMPAKT
+623 IAVSKMPTKT

-704 ELTTLPS
+704 EVTTLPS
-711 KTQYLEGK
+711 KTQYLESK

-813 NNDTEDE
+813 NNDTEDVVN
-820 IFMDASMLSGFDCDT
+820 MTVDMLSGFDCNK

-847 KTAFFEVEVIAKTLE
+847 KTAVFEVEVIAKTLE

-878 KDTLNLSGAR
+878 KDTLNLNGAR
-888 INLIYNNGTTA
+888 INLIYNNGA
-899 PLEIT
+899 VVPFAIT

-923 TYMGKTTT
+923 TYMGKTST

-937 AKTAMSISVTQKP
+937 AKTAMSISVTKKP
-950 DKLTYLE
+950 DKLSYLE

-973 DNDSTSTMVMTPDMI
+973 DNDTTTSIPMTSDMVS
-988 TGFDNSKPGTQ
+988 GFDNSEAGTN
-999 TLTVTY
+999 TVTVTY
-1005 LGKTATFDVVIK
+1005 LGKTATFDVEIR
-1017 AKSLVGFELVK
+1017 AKKIVSFELVK

-1035 KEGEALTLEGIVG
+1035 KEGEALSLEGITA
-1048 RFTYDNGA
+1048 RFSYDNGEIT
-1056 VVDLPVSTAFASG
+1056 DLPVSVYFASG
-1069 FNNRKVGKQTV
+1069 FDSRKVGKQTV

-1085 TYVDSFEVTVEHNY
+1085 TYVDSFEVTVEHDY
-1099 RETVVPP
+1099 KETVV
-1106 TCVKKGYTQYTCT
+1106 
-1119 VCGDNYRGN
+1119 
-1128 ETDFAKHTYNEN
+1128 
-1140 VIPST
+1140 PST
-1145 CTKEGYTEFTCSV
+1145 CTKKGYSVFTCSV
-1158 CGYSYK
+1158 CGDSYRDKETDLAPHTYLIKTVSATCTAKGYTEYTCAVCGYTYK
-1164 DNYIDKAPHDTVSH
+1164 DNYVDEKPHDTVH
-1178 PGKAA
+1178 HNGKPAT
-1183 KCTEKGYKDYVTCK
+1183 CTEKGYAEYDTCK
-1197 NCDYT
+1197 NCNYT
-1202 TFEETPVLGHD
+1202 TFKEINALGH
-1213 TETLG
+1213 EEQKIN
-1218 AVAATCTK
+1218 AVAPSCTK
-1226 TGLTEGKRCKRCGEI
+1226 SGLTEGKRCSRCGVI
-1241 LVKQNV
+1241 LVAQTEIGMV
-1247 IAKAPHK
+1247 AHQ
-1254 WDGGKVTKQPL
+1254 WDNGTVTKAAAP
-1265 VGVAGERTYTCTV
+1265 GVKGEKVFTCTV
-1278 CKTTKTEAIAPLPPQ
+1278 CKTTVTEEIPA
-1293 NIEVKTTDI
+1293 
-1302 GKMLAN
+1302 LAQH
-1308 GIVGALPGVNAG
+1308 
-1320 ALLKTSNASYITDKN
+1320 KK
-1335 GKRLA
+1335 
-1340 DKIPLATGMRIV
+1340 
-1352 LESGSTK
+1352 
-1359 LQKDICILG
+1359 G
-1368 DVDCD
+1368 DVDLD
-1373 GAVTV
+1373 GTV
-1378 NDARAALRAAVKLDI
+1378 SVADARLALRAAVGLDT
-1393 LKGASLDAARVL
+1393 LSDEKYFVAD
-1405 GNSTV
+1405 
-1410 TVDDARAI
+1410 VDGQDGISVADARLI
-1418 LRVVVKLD
+1418 LRVAVGLD
-1426 PAKDW
+1426 KFDD
-1431 LKKVN
+1431 

>member
-1 MKKVLS
+1 MKKALS
-7 LFLCVLL
+7 ILLCILMFVSVC
-14 IIAAFP
+14 P
-20 VAVLAADDG
+20 VAVLAADGG

-41 AISSVDELVM
+41 AINNVDELVM

-97 KGTFDGRGYT
+97 EGTFDGRGYT

-118 NYIGLFG
+118 DYIGLFG
-125 YTSGA
+125 DTSGA
-130 TIKNCKLDIVKIVG
+130 TLKNCKLDIVKIVG
-144 QNCVGGFAGYS
+144 RNLVGGFAGHS
-155 YNSTFENCETLGGT
+155 YNSTLENCETLGGT

-178 VNLFCGG
+178 VNHFCGG
-185 IVGNG
+185 IVGSG

-198 NNTTPQPR
+198 NNATPQPR
-206 ACSSNYDKEYTGG
+206 AYSDNSSYKEYTGG
-219 ITGNWWNGTI
+219 IAGYWWGGTI
-229 TGCINNAEVTKATS
+229 TGCINNAEVTKDTA
-243 YYLSYYTY
+243 LSYYTY
-251 YGGITGYANNVVITD
+251 YGGITGHAKSVVITD

-272 VTIPKKE
+272 VTIPKKS
-279 YAFYAYAGGIA
+279 YAYYAYAGGIV
-290 GLFVN
+290 GCFEK
-295 CTEITGCTNNAKV
+295 CTEITGCTNNAEIK
-308 TIDSLYDNYDYFYD
+308 IDFYRS
-322 NGRHHTHHY
+322 NSFWCY
-331 AGGIIGS
+331 AGGIIGK
-338 ISSGNNPAI
+338 IESGTNPTI
-347 TKCINN
+347 TKCTNTAATTVILDSISTSTYEVNN
-353 GAVVVIIQ
+353 NQ
-361 VSTGGDGDFK
+361 T
-371 ICDSSCPI
+371 
-379 FAGGIIGYNESGAT
+379 FAGGIIGYNESGIT

-406 GSIEKYYSNYYGCA
+406 GSIESYIVEYRAYYYGCA

-438 TSRYLS
+438 TSQYLS
-444 FGEADTI
+444 FGKADTI

-485 TVWRSNGSAV
+485 TVWLSDGSAV

-543 ISVAA
+543 ISIAA
-548 LPDKVNYLEGKD
+548 LPEKVNYLEGKD

-623 IAVGKMPAKT
+623 IAVSKMPAKT

-796 EGKDELSADG
+796 EGKDELSANG

-909 GFDNSVIGKQTITV
+909 GFDNGVIGKQTITV

-931 FEIEII
+931 FEVEII

-950 DKLTYLE
+950 DKVNYLE

-963 VTGGVITVYY
+963 LTGGIITVYY
-973 DNDSTSTMVMTPDMI
+973 DDSTSTMPMTPDMI

-1017 AKSLVGFELVK
+1017 AKSLVGFEFVK

-1069 FNNRKVGKQTV
+1069 FDNRKVGKQTV

-1085 TYVDSFEVTVEHNY
+1085 TYVDSFEVTVEHDY

-1106 TCVKKGYTQYTCT
+1106 TCVKKGYTEYTCAE
-1119 VCGDNYRGN
+1119 CGDSYV
-1128 ETDFAKHTYNEN
+1128 D
-1140 VIPST
+1140 
-1145 CTKEGYTEFTCSV
+1145 EFTAAT
-1158 CGYSYK
+1158 
-1164 DNYIDKAPHDTVSH
+1164 DEHDFTNGIVIKTPSCTEAGSITVS
-1178 PGKAA
+1178 
-1183 KCTEKGYKDYVTCK
+1183 CK
-1197 NCDYT
+1197 NCGLSVSVEVPAKGHT
-1202 TFEETPVLGHD
+1202 VNEWTVNGNKTSGTCTECGETVIR
-1213 TETLG
+1213 TETDDDVKVCERCG
-1218 AVAATCTK
+1218 YYHTES
-1226 TGLTEGKRCKRCGEI
+1226 TGLFKYKGVFCS
-1241 LVKQNV
+1241 
-1247 IAKAPHK
+1247 IAYFFRQIMKFF
-1254 WDGGKVTKQPL
+1254 
-1265 VGVAGERTYTCTV
+1265 
-1278 CKTTKTEAIAPLPPQ
+1278 
-1293 NIEVKTTDI
+1293 
-1302 GKMLAN
+1302 M
-1308 GIVGALPGVNAG
+1308 
-1320 ALLKTSNASYITDKN
+1320 
-1335 GKRLA
+1335 
-1340 DKIPLATGMRIV
+1340 
-1352 LESGSTK
+1352 
-1359 LQKDICILG
+1359 
-1368 DVDCD
+1368 
-1373 GAVTV
+1373 
-1378 NDARAALRAAVKLDI
+1378 
-1393 LKGASLDAARVL
+1393 
-1405 GNSTV
+1405 GN
-1410 TVDDARAI
+1410 
-1418 LRVVVKLD
+1418 K
-1426 PAKDW
+1426 
-1431 LKKVN
+1431 

>member
-1 MKKVLS
+1 MV
-7 LFLCVLL
+7 
-14 IIAAFP
+14 
-20 VAVLAADDG
+20 G
-29 DGSTEDLPSSAI
+29 YGS
-41 AISSVDELVM
+41 
-51 ICNEYPADGYYYL
+51 
-64 TGDIDLSYAL
+64 
-74 GEYGDYYNDGKGWE
+74 
-88 PIGNSNTPF
+88 
-97 KGTFDGRGYT
+97 
-107 IKGLSINRPEQ
+107 
-118 NYIGLFG
+118 
-125 YTSGA
+125 
-130 TIKNCKLDIVKIVG
+130 
-144 QNCVGGFAGYS
+144 
-155 YNSTFENCETLGGT
+155 GT
-169 VGTASGKSS
+169 VT
-178 VNLFCGG
+178 V
-185 IVGNG
+185 
-190 SGSIKNCI
+190 
-198 NNTTPQPR
+198 
-206 ACSSNYDKEYTGG
+206 SN
-219 ITGNWWNGTI
+219 
-229 TGCINNAEVTKATS
+229 
-243 YYLSYYTY
+243 
-251 YGGITGYANNVVITD
+251 
-266 CTNNGA
+266 CTNNGEVSSRA
-272 VTIPKKE
+272 ESSLYELYSGGMVGYLEEGTGTITKSKNSGKVS
-279 YAFYAYAGGIA
+279 FYSYSSTIDKRAIGCSVGIA
-290 GLFVN
+290 GY
-295 CTEITGCTNNAKV
+295 C
-308 TIDSLYDNYDYFYD
+308 
-322 NGRHHTHHY
+322 
-331 AGGIIGS
+331 
-338 ISSGNNPAI
+338 
-347 TKCINN
+347 
-353 GAVVVIIQ
+353 
-361 VSTGGDGDFK
+361 
-371 ICDSSCPI
+371 
-379 FAGGIIGYNESGAT
+379 ESGAIT
-393 TVIDQCLNTGNIS
+393 
-406 GSIEKYYSNYYGCA
+406 
-420 SSGIGYGLSV
+420 
-430 IKNTVNLG
+430 IKDCINLG
-438 TSRYLS
+438 TAQYALCYAPDNSTS
-444 FGEADTI
+444 I
-451 ENCYNFSN
+451 ENCYNFSSSSFRSG
-459 ENTAVYVKQGTAKN
+459 GTAKN

-485 TVWRSNGSAV
+485 TVWLSDGSAV

-574 NGTTEKI
+574 NGTNEKI

-623 IAVGKMPAKT
+623 IAVSKMPAKT

-835 VGMQTITVTYGG
+835 VGIQTITVTYGG

-899 PLEIT
+899 PIEIT

-909 GFDNSVIGKQTITV
+909 GFDNGVIGKQTITV

-931 FEIEII
+931 FEVEII

-1106 TCVKKGYTQYTCT
+1106 TCIKK
-1119 VCGDNYRGN
+1119 
-1128 ETDFAKHTYNEN
+1128 
-1140 VIPST
+1140 
-1145 CTKEGYTEFTCSV
+1145 GYTEFTCSV

-1164 DNYIDKAPHDTVSH
+1164 DNYTDKAPHDTVSH

-1278 CKTTKTEAIAPLPPQ
+1278 CKTTRTETIAPLAPQ

-1302 GKMLAN
+1302 GKMLAD
-1308 GIVGALPGVNAG
+1308 GIVGALPGATSG

-1340 DKIPLATGMRIV
+1340 NNIPLATGMRIV

-1359 LQKDICILG
+1359 LQKDICILA

-1431 LKKVN
+1431 LKKVK

>member
-20 VAVLAADDG
+20 VAVLAADGG

-41 AISSVDELVM
+41 AISNVDELVM

-74 GEYGDYYNDGKGWE
+74 GEYGDYYNGGEGWE

-118 NYIGLFG
+118 GYIGLFG
-125 YTSGA
+125 YAA
-130 TIKNCKLDIVKIVG
+130 TATFKSCKLDIVSIVG
-144 QNCVGGFAGYS
+144 ASYTGGLLGKGETVNFENCDLNITKLNGSNYVGGFLGQGDTVNIEHCKIEPVELKGANYVGGFLGEGKTV
-155 YNSTFENCETLGGT
+155 NIKNCETLNGKIRT
-169 VGTASGKSS
+169 DSTAATTY
-178 VNLFCGG
+178 CGG
-185 IVGNG
+185 IVAAVSSAGTIENCTNRSVVDLTSPSYMVKHSDSNG
-190 SGSIKNCI
+190 
-198 NNTTPQPR
+198 TTTTQTN
-206 ACSSNYDKEYTGG
+206 SYTGG
-219 ITGNWWNGTI
+219 IVGSFNGQYI
-229 TGCINNAEVTKATS
+229 LNCINYGKVFAE
-243 YYLSYYTY
+243 
-251 YGGITGYANNVVITD
+251 
-266 CTNNGA
+266 GA
-272 VTIPKKE
+272 SLLC
-279 YAFYAYAGGIA
+279 AGGIVGSFKGTDITFSSNKAQVVSEA
-290 GLFVN
+290 GYYY
-295 CTEITGCTNNAKV
+295 ITWWTS
-308 TIDSLYDNYDYFYD
+308 T
-322 NGRHHTHHY
+322 
-331 AGGIIGS
+331 
-338 ISSGNNPAI
+338 SGLNPH
-347 TKCINN
+347 
-353 GAVVVIIQ
+353 VVW
-361 VSTGGDGDFK
+361 
-371 ICDSSCPI
+371 
-379 FAGGIIGYNESGAT
+379 Y
-393 TVIDQCLNTGNIS
+393 
-406 GSIEKYYSNYYGCA
+406 
-420 SSGIGYGLSV
+420 
-430 IKNTVNLG
+430 
-438 TSRYLS
+438 TSRYS
-444 FGEADTI
+444 NSYTAGIVGTFSGIKIANCTNDSKITATTDKDDVSGCTTASGIAGNSNSGGRIEKCANTAEVHFAICGNATSI
-451 ENCYNFSN
+451 ENSYNFSSSSN
-459 ENTAVYVKQGTAKN
+459 FMSSGTAKN

-485 TVWRSNGSAV
+485 TVWLSDGSAV

-565 GAILRLTYD
+565 GALLRLTYD
-574 NGTTEKI
+574 NGTNEKI

-623 IAVGKMPAKT
+623 IAVGKMPTKT

-796 EGKDELSADG
+796 EGKDELSANG

-973 DNDSTSTMVMTPDMI
+973 DNDSTSAMVMTPDMI

-1056 VVDLPVSTAFASG
+1056 VIDLPVSTAFASG

-1106 TCVKKGYTQYTCT
+1106 TCIKKGYTQYTCT

-1164 DNYIDKAPHDTVSH
+1164 DNYTDKAPHDTVSH

-1278 CKTTKTEAIAPLPPQ
+1278 CKTTRTETIAPLAPQ

-1302 GKMLAN
+1302 GKMLAD
-1308 GIVGALPGVNAG
+1308 GIVGALPGVTSG

-1431 LKKVN
+1431 LKKVK

>member
-7 LFLCVLL
+7 ILLCILMFVSVC
-14 IIAAFP
+14 P
-20 VAVLAADDG
+20 VAVLAADGG

-41 AISSVDELVM
+41 AISNVDELVM

-74 GEYGDYYNDGKGWE
+74 GEYGDYYNGGKGWE
-88 PIGNSNTPF
+88 PIGNQYTPF

-107 IKGLSINRPEQ
+107 IKGLSINRPSQ
-118 NYIGLFG
+118 DYIGLFG
-125 YTSGA
+125 CTSGA

-144 QNCVGGFAGYS
+144 NNCVGGFAGYGS
-155 YNSTFENCETLGGT
+155 CSTFENCETLGGT

-178 VNLFCGG
+178 VNHFCGG
-185 IVGNG
+185 IVGSG

-206 ACSSNYDKEYTGG
+206 AYSDNSSYDEYTGG

-229 TGCINNAEVTKATS
+229 TGCINNAEVTKDT
-243 YYLSYYTY
+243 YLSYHTY
-251 YGGITGYANNVVITD
+251 YGGITGCANNVVITD

-272 VTIPKKE
+272 VTIPRKE

-290 GLFVN
+290 GLFEK
-295 CTEITGCTNNAKV
+295 CTEITGCTNNAEIK
-308 TIDSLYDNYDYFYD
+308 IDFYRNNYYYC
-322 NGRHHTHHY
+322 Y
-331 AGGIIGS
+331 AGGIIGK
-338 ISSGNNPAI
+338 IESGTNPAI
-347 TKCINN
+347 TKCTNT
-353 GAVVVIIQ
+353 AATTVILSSI
-361 VSTGGDGDFK
+361 STTSSYAIGG
-371 ICDSSCPI
+371 SNSHA
-379 FAGGIIGYNESGAT
+379 FAGGIVGYNSEAT
-393 TVIDQCLNTGNIS
+393 TIDQCLNTGNIS
-406 GSIEKYYSNYYGCA
+406 GSIRQYNSDYYGCA

-438 TSRYLS
+438 TSQYLS
-444 FGEADTI
+444 FGKADTI
-451 ENCYNFSN
+451 ENCYNFLN
-459 ENTAVYVKQGTAKN
+459 KNTAVYVKQGTAKN

-485 TVWRSNGSAV
+485 TVWLSNGSQV

-565 GAILRLTYD
+565 GALLRLTYD

-605 GGFETSF
+605 GGFKTSF

-623 IAVGKMPAKT
+623 ISVSKMPTKT

-743 NDADVTGFNNRVVGT
+743 NDADVTGFNNRVVGA

-931 FEIEII
+931 FEVEII

-973 DNDSTSTMVMTPDMI
+973 DNDTTTSIPMTSDMVS
-988 TGFDNSKPGTQ
+988 GFDNSEAGTN
-999 TLTVTY
+999 TVTVTY
-1005 LGKTATFDVVIK
+1005 LGKTATFDVEIR
-1017 AKSLVGFELVK
+1017 AKKIVSFELVK

-1035 KEGEALTLEGIVG
+1035 KEGEALSLEGIAA
-1048 RFTYDNGA
+1048 RFSYDNGEIT
-1056 VVDLPVSTAFASG
+1056 DLPVSVYFASG
-1069 FNNRKVGKQTV
+1069 FDSRKVGKQTV

-1085 TYVDSFEVTVEHNY
+1085 TYVDSFEVTVEHDY
-1099 RETVVPP
+1099 KETVV
-1106 TCVKKGYTQYTCT
+1106 
-1119 VCGDNYRGN
+1119 
-1128 ETDFAKHTYNEN
+1128 
-1140 VIPST
+1140 PST
-1145 CTKEGYTEFTCSV
+1145 CTKKGYSVFTCSV
-1158 CGYSYK
+1158 CGDSYRDKETDLAPHTYLIKTVSATCTAKGYTEYKCAVCGYTYK
-1164 DNYIDKAPHDTVSH
+1164 DNYVDEKPHDTVH
-1178 PGKAA
+1178 HNGKPAT
-1183 KCTEKGYKDYVTCK
+1183 CTEKGYAEYDTCK
-1197 NCDYT
+1197 NCNYT
-1202 TFEETPVLGHD
+1202 TYKEINALGH
-1213 TETLG
+1213 EEQKIN
-1218 AVAATCTK
+1218 AVAPSCTK
-1226 TGLTEGKRCKRCGEI
+1226 SGLTEGRRCSRCGVI
-1241 LVKQNV
+1241 LVAQTEIGMV
-1247 IAKAPHK
+1247 AHQ
-1254 WDGGKVTKQPL
+1254 WDNGTVTKAAAP
-1265 VGVAGERTYTCTV
+1265 GVKGEKVFTCTV
-1278 CKTTKTEAIAPLPPQ
+1278 CKTTVTEEIPA
-1293 NIEVKTTDI
+1293 
-1302 GKMLAN
+1302 LAQH
-1308 GIVGALPGVNAG
+1308 
-1320 ALLKTSNASYITDKN
+1320 KK
-1335 GKRLA
+1335 
-1340 DKIPLATGMRIV
+1340 
-1352 LESGSTK
+1352 
-1359 LQKDICILG
+1359 G
-1368 DVDCD
+1368 DVDLD
-1373 GAVTV
+1373 GTV
-1378 NDARAALRAAVKLDI
+1378 SVADARLALRAAVGLDT
-1393 LKGASLDAARVL
+1393 LSDEKYFVAD
-1405 GNSTV
+1405 
-1410 TVDDARAI
+1410 VDGQDGISVADARLI
-1418 LRVVVKLD
+1418 LRVAVGLD
-1426 PAKDW
+1426 KFDD
-1431 LKKVN
+1431 

>member
-7 LFLCVLL
+7 ILLCILMFVSVC
-14 IIAAFP
+14 P
-20 VAVLAADDG
+20 VAVLAADGG

-41 AISSVDELVM
+41 AINNVDELVM

-74 GEYGDYYNDGKGWE
+74 GEYGDYYNGGKGWE

-107 IKGLSINRPEQ
+107 IKGLSINSSGQ
-118 NYIGLFG
+118 DYIGLFG
-125 YTSGA
+125 YAENA
-130 TIKNCKLDIVKIVG
+130 TFKNCKFDDVKIEGANYVGSILGKAKSAIFLNCTIISADIVAKNYIGGLLGIGTSTTISNCQTDNGLISFSSIIDEKTYAGGIVSLLSEVSRIE
-144 QNCVGGFAGYS
+144 NCVNNASIKDATYS
-155 YNSTFENCETLGGT
+155 
-169 VGTASGKSS
+169 
-178 VNLFCGG
+178 GG
-185 IVGNG
+185 IVGKF
-190 SGSIKNCI
+190 SGSDIVNCTNIARVYSYVKIDGNMAYSGGIVGYFTGKTISNCI
-198 NNTTPQPR
+198 NQGDILAT
-206 ACSSNYDKEYTGG
+206 YTGG
-219 ITGNWWNGTI
+219 ITGYFSGEIVYGCKNNGKVISEPSELILRKKTQHSYNPSNAFSPTYYVYYYDAHTVGGGIIGFSNNGTI
-229 TGCINNAEVTKATS
+229 E
-243 YYLSYYTY
+243 Y
-251 YGGITGYANNVVITD
+251 
-266 CTNNGA
+266 CTNNGY
-272 VTIPKKE
+272 TRSLSGESEIKK
-279 YAFYAYAGGIA
+279 
-290 GLFVN
+290 
-295 CTEITGCTNNAKV
+295 
-308 TIDSLYDNYDYFYD
+308 
-322 NGRHHTHHY
+322 HHY
-331 AGGIIGS
+331 V
-338 ISSGNNPAI
+338 
-347 TKCINN
+347 T
-353 GAVVVIIQ
+353 
-361 VSTGGDGDFK
+361 
-371 ICDSSCPI
+371 
-379 FAGGIIGYNESGAT
+379 
-393 TVIDQCLNTGNIS
+393 
-406 GSIEKYYSNYYGCA
+406 YYSNIGGIVGKGCTKVGFCCNTA
-420 SSGIGYGLSV
+420 TVSANGNTTNYSAIG
-430 IKNTVNLG
+430 
-438 TSRYLS
+438 
-444 FGEADTI
+444 APAQI
-451 ENCYNFSN
+451 ENSYNFSSSSF
-459 ENTAVYVKQGTAKN
+459 KSGGTAKN

-485 TVWRSNGSAV
+485 TVWLSNGSAV

-565 GAILRLTYD
+565 GALLRLTYD
-574 NGTTEKI
+574 NGTNEKI

-704 ELTTLPS
+704 EVTTLPS

-813 NNDTEDE
+813 NNDTEDVVN
-820 IFMDASMLSGFDCDT
+820 MTVDMLSGFDCNK

-847 KTAFFEVEVIAKTLE
+847 KTAVFEVEVIAKTLE

-878 KDTLNLSGAR
+878 KDTLNLNGAR
-888 INLIYNNGTTA
+888 INLIYNNGA
-899 PLEIT
+899 VVPFAIT

-937 AKTAMSISVTQKP
+937 AKTAMSISVTQKT
-950 DKLTYLE
+950 DKLSYLE

-973 DNDSTSTMVMTPDMI
+973 DNDTTTSIPMTSDMVS
-988 TGFDNSKPGTQ
+988 GFDNSEAGTN
-999 TLTVTY
+999 TVTVTY
-1005 LGKTATFDVVIK
+1005 LGKTATFDVEIR
-1017 AKSLVGFELVK
+1017 AKKIVSFELVK

-1035 KEGEALTLEGIVG
+1035 KEGEALSLEGIAA
-1048 RFTYDNGA
+1048 RFSYDNGEIT
-1056 VVDLPVSTAFASG
+1056 DLPVSLYFASG
-1069 FNNRKVGKQTV
+1069 FDSRKVGKQTV

-1085 TYVDSFEVTVEHNY
+1085 TYVDSFEVTVEHDY
-1099 RETVVPP
+1099 KETVV
-1106 TCVKKGYTQYTCT
+1106 
-1119 VCGDNYRGN
+1119 
-1128 ETDFAKHTYNEN
+1128 
-1140 VIPST
+1140 PST
-1145 CTKEGYTEFTCSV
+1145 CTKKGYSVFTCSV
-1158 CGYSYK
+1158 CGDSYRDKETDLAPHTYLIKTVSATCTAKGYTEYTCAVCGYTYK
-1164 DNYIDKAPHDTVSH
+1164 DNYVDEKPHDTVH
-1178 PGKAA
+1178 HNGKPAT
-1183 KCTEKGYKDYVTCK
+1183 CTEKGYAEYDTCK
-1197 NCDYT
+1197 NCNYT
-1202 TFEETPVLGHD
+1202 TYKEINALGH
-1213 TETLG
+1213 EEQKIN
-1218 AVAATCTK
+1218 AVAPSCTK
-1226 TGLTEGKRCKRCGEI
+1226 SGLTEGKRCSRCGVI
-1241 LVKQNV
+1241 LVAQTEIGMV
-1247 IAKAPHK
+1247 AHQ
-1254 WDGGKVTKQPL
+1254 WDNGIVTKAAAP
-1265 VGVAGERTYTCTV
+1265 GVKGEKVFTCTV
-1278 CKTTKTEAIAPLPPQ
+1278 CKTTVTEEIPA
-1293 NIEVKTTDI
+1293 
-1302 GKMLAN
+1302 LAQH
-1308 GIVGALPGVNAG
+1308 
-1320 ALLKTSNASYITDKN
+1320 KK
-1335 GKRLA
+1335 
-1340 DKIPLATGMRIV
+1340 
-1352 LESGSTK
+1352 
-1359 LQKDICILG
+1359 G
-1368 DVDCD
+1368 DVDLD
-1373 GAVTV
+1373 GSVSVA
-1378 NDARAALRAAVKLDI
+1378 DARLALRAAVGLDT
-1393 LKGASLDAARVL
+1393 LSDEKYFAAD
-1405 GNSTV
+1405 
-1410 TVDDARAI
+1410 VDGQDGISVADARLI
-1418 LRVVVKLD
+1418 LRVAVGLD
-1426 PAKDW
+1426 KFDD
-1431 LKKVN
+1431 

>member
-20 VAVLAADDG
+20 VAVLAADGG

-88 PIGNSNTPF
+88 PIGNGNTPF

-107 IKGLSINRPEQ
+107 IKGLSINRPSQ
-118 NYIGLFG
+118 DYIGLFG

-144 QNCVGGFAGYS
+144 YSYIGGFAGYGGS
-155 YNSTFENCETLGGT
+155 STFENCETLGGVISAKYYAGGMVGYTYGT
-169 VGTASGKSS
+169 VTVSDCTNNDSVSS
-178 VNLFCGG
+178 
-185 IVGNG
+185 
-190 SGSIKNCI
+190 S
-198 NNTTPQPR
+198 
-206 ACSSNYDKEYTGG
+206 CSS
-219 ITGNWWNGTI
+219 
-229 TGCINNAEVTKATS
+229 TS
-243 YYLSYYTY
+243 YS
-251 YGGITGYANNVVITD
+251 GGMVGYAYSTVTISD

-272 VTIPKKE
+272 VSSNSSDTSSCS
-279 YAFYAYAGGIA
+279 YSGGMVGYAYSTVTISD
-290 GLFVN
+290 
-295 CTEITGCTNNAKV
+295 CTNNG
-308 TIDSLYDNYDYFYD
+308 T
-322 NGRHHTHHY
+322 
-331 AGGIIGS
+331 
-338 ISSGNNPAI
+338 ISSHSHYSDDSYSGGMVGYGISNSVVRVSNC
-347 TKCINN
+347 TNN
-353 GAVVVIIQ
+353 GAVF
-361 VSTGGDGDFK
+361 SYSYSSSGGMVG
-371 ICDSSCPI
+371 
-379 FAGGIIGYNESGAT
+379 FAIGYVNVSNCT
-393 TVIDQCLNTGNIS
+393 NNGNIFYSSAGFSGGMVGYNDS
-406 GSIEKYYSNYYGCA
+406 GSPSIHIEEC
-420 SSGIGYGLSV
+420 I
-430 IKNTVNLG
+430 NLG
-438 TSRYLS
+438 DANYAICYKATSIANSY
-444 FGEADTI
+444 
-451 ENCYNFSN
+451 NCSSASKFKSS
-459 ENTAVYVKQGTAKN
+459 GTAKN
-473 CYSISSFTAENG
+473 CYSISSFTATNG
-485 TVWRSNGSAV
+485 TVWLSNGSQV

-503 LKSTFEGFDFENTWT
+503 LKSTFEGFDFESTWT

-581 PMTAEMVSGFD
+581 PMTSEMVSGFD

-623 IAVGKMPAKT
+623 IAVSKMPTKT

-704 ELTTLPS
+704 EITTLPS

-743 NDADVTGFNNRVVGT
+743 NDADVTGFNNRVVGA

-813 NNDTEDE
+813 NNDTEEE

-931 FEIEII
+931 FEVEII

-1017 AKSLVGFELVK
+1017 AKTIIAFELVK

-1085 TYVDSFEVTVEHNY
+1085 TYVDSFEVTVEHDY

-1164 DNYIDKAPHDTVSH
+1164 DNYTDKAPHDTVSH

-1247 IAKAPHK
+1247 IAKVPHK

-1278 CKTTKTEAIAPLPPQ
+1278 CKTTRTETIAPLPPQ

-1302 GKMLAN
+1302 GKMLAD

-1393 LKGASLDAARVL
+1393 LKGASLDAARVF

-1431 LKKVN
+1431 LKKVK

>member
-20 VAVLAADDG
+20 VAVLAADGG

-41 AISSVDELVM
+41 AISNVDELVM

-64 TGDIDLSYAL
+64 TGDIDLSYDL

-118 NYIGLFG
+118 DYIGLFG
-125 YTSGA
+125 FISGA

-144 QNCVGGFAGYS
+144 FNSVGGFAGHG
-155 YNSTFENCETLGGT
+155 YNSTFQNCKLEIGNISGYNCVGGVAGGSNGSTFENCETISGT
-169 VGTASGKSS
+169 IDTVSSDAKSS
-178 VNLFCGG
+178 HYCGG
-185 IVGNG
+185 IVGLG
-190 SGSIKNCI
+190 IDYGGYGSIKNCT
-198 NNTTPQPR
+198 NNAIIHPR
-206 ACSSNYDKEYTGG
+206 AYSSTSTYYDCTGG
-219 ITGNWWNGTI
+219 ITGYWRGGKI
-229 TGCINNAEVTKATS
+229 IGCVNNAEIAKDS
-243 YYLSYYTY
+243 YLPNSTY
-251 YGGITGYANNVVITD
+251 YGGITGWADNVVITD

-272 VTIPKKE
+272 VTIPKTK
-279 YAFYAYAGGIA
+279 YVYNAYAGGIV
-290 GLFVN
+290 GYFEN
-295 CTEITGCTNNAKV
+295 CVEITGCTNNAEIK
-308 TIDSLYDNYDYFYD
+308 IDFYRDNSY
-322 NGRHHTHHY
+322 NCY
-331 AGGIIGS
+331 AGGIIGK
-338 ISSGNNPAI
+338 IQSGTNPAI
-347 TKCINN
+347 TKCTNT
-353 GAVVVIIQ
+353 AATTVIISSIATSYAIG
-361 VSTGGDGDFK
+361 ST
-371 ICDSSCPI
+371 DSHA

-406 GSIEKYYSNYYGCA
+406 GSIEEYIKNYNTYYYGCA

-459 ENTAVYVKQGTAKN
+459 ENTVASVIQGTTKN

-485 TVWRSNGSAV
+485 TVWLSDGSAV

-565 GAILRLTYD
+565 GALLRLTYD

-623 IAVGKMPAKT
+623 IAVSKMPTKT

-931 FEIEII
+931 FEVEII
-937 AKTAMSISVTQKP
+937 AKTAMSISITQKP

-988 TGFDNSKPGTQ
+988 TGFDNSNPGTQ

-1106 TCVKKGYTQYTCT
+1106 TCIKK
-1119 VCGDNYRGN
+1119 
-1128 ETDFAKHTYNEN
+1128 
-1140 VIPST
+1140 
-1145 CTKEGYTEFTCSV
+1145 GYTEFTCSV

-1164 DNYIDKAPHDTVSH
+1164 DKYTDKAPHDTVSH

-1278 CKTTKTEAIAPLPPQ
+1278 CKTTRTETIAPLPPQ

-1302 GKMLAN
+1302 GKMLAD

-1431 LKKVN
+1431 LKKVK

>member
-1 MKKVLS
+1 MIFMKKVLS
-7 LFLCVLL
+7 ILLCILMFVSVC
-14 IIAAFP
+14 P
-20 VAVLAADDG
+20 VAVFAADGG

-41 AISSVDELVM
+41 AISNVDELVM

-118 NYIGLFG
+118 DYIGLFG
-125 YTSGA
+125 YAA
-130 TIKNCKLDIVKIVG
+130 TATFKNCKLDIVNIVG
-144 QNCVGGFAGYS
+144 ASYTGGLLGKGETVNFENCDLSITKLNGSSYVGGFLGQGNTVNIEHCKIEPVELKGTNYVGGFLGEGKTV
-155 YNSTFENCETLGGT
+155 NIKNCETLKGKIITDSTAATTYCGGLVAT
-169 VGTASGKSS
+169 ISSDGTINNCINRVVISMTAPANCDYIKDPYTYGRYLESTKPTYSHT
-178 VNLFCGG
+178 GG
-185 IVGNG
+185 IVGSFLG
-190 SGSIKNCI
+190 ATIFSCI
-198 NNTTPQPR
+198 N
-206 ACSSNYDKEYTGG
+206 Y
-219 ITGNWWNGTI
+219 GNI
-229 TGCINNAEVTKATS
+229 SAEKTS
-243 YYLSYYTY
+243 FL
-251 YGGITGYANNVVITD
+251 
-266 CTNNGA
+266 
-272 VTIPKKE
+272 
-279 YAFYAYAGGIA
+279 YAGGIA
-290 GLFVN
+290 GSFTGSDITLCKNDAQIISKSDYYYKDRFYHDSTGTSISRDYFSTSYTGGIAGLFSGKKIDTCV
-295 CTEITGCTNNAKV
+295 NNAKIIA
-308 TIDSLYDNYDYFYD
+308 TAKDEDGEKS
-322 NGRHHTHHY
+322 Y
-331 AGGIIGS
+331 AGGIAGRSSNGGYVERCVNLARISMNNAYANHAIQTAIGS
-338 ISSGNNPAI
+338 GF
-347 TKCINN
+347 
-353 GAVVVIIQ
+353 
-361 VSTGGDGDFK
+361 ST
-371 ICDSSCPI
+371 
-379 FAGGIIGYNESGAT
+379 
-393 TVIDQCLNTGNIS
+393 V
-406 GSIEKYYSNYYGCA
+406 
-420 SSGIGYGLSV
+420 
-430 IKNTVNLG
+430 
-438 TSRYLS
+438 
-444 FGEADTI
+444 
-451 ENCYNFSN
+451 ENCYNFSSASTLMN
-459 ENTAVYVKQGTAKN
+459 SGTAKN

-485 TVWRSNGSAV
+485 TVWLSNGSQV

-623 IAVGKMPAKT
+623 ISVSKMPTKT

-674 TPGVQTV
+674 TSGVQTV

-719 DKLQKDGGV
+719 DKLQKDGGI

-806 GKITVYY
+806 GKIAVYY

-847 KTAFFEVEVIAKTLE
+847 KTAFFEIEVIAKTLE

-931 FEIEII
+931 FEVEII

-1035 KEGEALTLEGIVG
+1035 KEGEALSLEGIAA
-1048 RFTYDNGA
+1048 RFSYDNGEIT
-1056 VVDLPVSTAFASG
+1056 DLPVSLYFASG
-1069 FNNRKVGKQTV
+1069 FDSRKVGKQTV

-1085 TYVDSFEVTVEHNY
+1085 TYVDSFEVTVEHDY
-1099 RETVVPP
+1099 KETVV
-1106 TCVKKGYTQYTCT
+1106 
-1119 VCGDNYRGN
+1119 
-1128 ETDFAKHTYNEN
+1128 
-1140 VIPST
+1140 PST
-1145 CTKEGYTEFTCSV
+1145 CTKKGYSVFTCSV
-1158 CGYSYK
+1158 CGDSYRDKETDLAPHTYLIKTVSATCTAKGYTEYTCAVCGYTYK
-1164 DNYIDKAPHDTVSH
+1164 DNYVDEKPHDTVH
-1178 PGKAA
+1178 HNGKPAT
-1183 KCTEKGYKDYVTCK
+1183 CTEKGYAEYDTCK
-1197 NCDYT
+1197 NCNYT
-1202 TFEETPVLGHD
+1202 TYKEINALGH
-1213 TETLG
+1213 EEQKIN
-1218 AVAATCTK
+1218 AVAPSCTK
-1226 TGLTEGKRCKRCGEI
+1226 SGLTEGKRCSRCGVI
-1241 LVKQNV
+1241 LVAQTEIGMV
-1247 IAKAPHK
+1247 AHQ
-1254 WDGGKVTKQPL
+1254 WDNGTVTKAAAP
-1265 VGVAGERTYTCTV
+1265 GVKGEKVFTCTV
-1278 CKTTKTEAIAPLPPQ
+1278 CKTTVTEEIPA
-1293 NIEVKTTDI
+1293 
-1302 GKMLAN
+1302 LAQH
-1308 GIVGALPGVNAG
+1308 
-1320 ALLKTSNASYITDKN
+1320 KK
-1335 GKRLA
+1335 
-1340 DKIPLATGMRIV
+1340 
-1352 LESGSTK
+1352 
-1359 LQKDICILG
+1359 G
-1368 DVDCD
+1368 DVDLD
-1373 GAVTV
+1373 GIVSVA
-1378 NDARAALRAAVKLDI
+1378 DARLALRAAVGLDT
-1393 LKGASLDAARVL
+1393 LSDEKYFVAD
-1405 GNSTV
+1405 
-1410 TVDDARAI
+1410 VDGQDGISVADARLI
-1418 LRVVVKLD
+1418 LRVAVGLD
-1426 PAKDW
+1426 KFDD
-1431 LKKVN
+1431 

>member
-20 VAVLAADDG
+20 VAVLAADGG

-107 IKGLSINRPEQ
+107 IKGLSINRPGR

-130 TIKNCKLDIVKIVG
+130 TIKNCKLDIVKIAG
-144 QNCVGGFAGYS
+144 RDYVGGFAGYG
-155 YNSTFENCETLGGT
+155 YYSTFENCETLGGAISANRYVGGIIGYT
-169 VGTASGKSS
+169 DGTATISNCTNNGTVSSSDAGSSYSG
-178 VNLFCGG
+178 GM
-185 IVGNG
+185 VG
-190 SGSIKNCI
+190 
-198 NNTTPQPR
+198 
-206 ACSSNYDKEYTGG
+206 YT
-219 ITGNWWNGTI
+219 NGTI
-229 TGCINNAEVTKATS
+229 TVNN
-243 YYLSYYTY
+243 
-251 YGGITGYANNVVITD
+251 

-272 VTIPKKE
+272 VSSYSSSGGMVGHANATATIS
-279 YAFYAYAGGIA
+279 
-290 GLFVN
+290 N
-295 CTEITGCTNNAKV
+295 CT
-308 TIDSLYDNYDYFYD
+308 
-322 NGRHHTHHY
+322 
-331 AGGIIGS
+331 
-338 ISSGNNPAI
+338 
-347 TKCINN
+347 NN
-353 GAVVVIIQ
+353 GAVSSSSFCSGGMVGFVKNSVIISGCANSGKISSLSDKSYHRLYSGGIVGYLQ
-361 VSTGGDGDFK
+361 EGTGTISKSINYGTVVSSCSYSGTYS
-371 ICDSSCPI
+371 DSSVRVSVGI
-379 FAGGIIGYNESGAT
+379 AGYCNSGAFT
-393 TVIDQCLNTGNIS
+393 
-406 GSIEKYYSNYYGCA
+406 
-420 SSGIGYGLSV
+420 
-430 IKNTVNLG
+430 IKECINLG
-438 TSRYLS
+438 KAGYALCYAPDSSTS
-444 FGEADTI
+444 I
-451 ENCYNFSN
+451 ENCYNFSSS
-459 ENTAVYVKQGTAKN
+459 YFGFRGTAKN

-485 TVWRSNGSAV
+485 TVWLSDGSAV

-581 PMTAEMVSGFD
+581 PMTTEMVSGFD

-623 IAVGKMPAKT
+623 IAVSKMPAKT

-758 QTLTV
+758 QTLTI

-813 NNDTEDE
+813 NNDTEEE

-931 FEIEII
+931 FEVEII

-963 VTGGVITVYY
+963 LTGGVITVYY

-988 TGFDNSKPGTQ
+988 TGFDNSNPGTQ

-1056 VVDLPVSTAFASG
+1056 VVDLPVATAFASG

-1106 TCVKKGYTQYTCT
+1106 TCIKKGYTQYTCT

-1164 DNYIDKAPHDTVSH
+1164 DNYTDKAPHDTVSH

-1278 CKTTKTEAIAPLPPQ
+1278 CKTTRTETIAPLPPQ

-1302 GKMLAN
+1302 GKMLAD

-1431 LKKVN
+1431 LKKVK

>member
-20 VAVLAADDG
+20 VAVLAADSG

-74 GEYGDYYNDGKGWE
+74 GEYGDYYNNGKGWE
-88 PIGNSNTPF
+88 PIGNKNTPF

-107 IKGLSINRPEQ
+107 IKGLSINRPSQ
-118 NYIGLFG
+118 YYIGLFG
-125 YTSGA
+125 CTSEA
-130 TIKNCKLDIVKIVG
+130 TIKSCKLDIVKIVG
-144 QNCVGGFAGYS
+144 DDYVGGFAGYS
-155 YNSTFENCETLGGT
+155 NNSTFENCETLGGAIST
-169 VGTASGKSS
+169 YRYVGGIIGYTDGTAT
-178 VNLFCGG
+178 
-185 IVGNG
+185 I
-190 SGSIKNCI
+190 
-198 NNTTPQPR
+198 
-206 ACSSNYDKEYTGG
+206 SN
-219 ITGNWWNGTI
+219 
-229 TGCINNAEVTKATS
+229 
-243 YYLSYYTY
+243 
-251 YGGITGYANNVVITD
+251 

-272 VTIPKKE
+272 VSSSSSSDYSYSGGMVGYTDRTATIS
-279 YAFYAYAGGIA
+279 
-290 GLFVN
+290 N
-295 CTEITGCTNNAKV
+295 CTNNGTISSSSGHSSHSCSGGIVGYGKESV
-308 TIDSLYDNYDYFYD
+308 TISNC
-322 NGRHHTHHY
+322 T
-331 AGGIIGS
+331 
-338 ISSGNNPAI
+338 
-347 TKCINN
+347 NN
-353 GAVVVIIQ
+353 GAVSSSSSSFYYSSSDCWYSYSYSGGMVGFVNISVIISDC
-361 VSTGGDGDFK
+361 VNNGR
-371 ICDSSCPI
+371 ISSCSPTR
-379 FAGGIIGYNESGAT
+379 AHKLYSGGIVGYLQKGTGTINNSINDGTVSSYGTSGSDAGSVRVSVGIAGHCESGAIT
-393 TVIDQCLNTGNIS
+393 
-406 GSIEKYYSNYYGCA
+406 
-420 SSGIGYGLSV
+420 
-430 IKNTVNLG
+430 IKECINLG
-438 TSRYLS
+438 NAQYALCYAPDSSTS
-444 FGEADTI
+444 I
-451 ENCYNFSN
+451 ENCYNFSSSAFKYN
-459 ENTAVYVKQGTAKN
+459 GTAKN
-473 CYSISSFTAENG
+473 CYSISSFTATNG
-485 TVWRSNGSAV
+485 TVWLSDGSAV

-796 EGKDELSADG
+796 EGKDELSANG

-931 FEIEII
+931 FEVEII

-1017 AKSLVGFELVK
+1017 AKTIVAFELVK

-1069 FNNRKVGKQTV
+1069 FNNRKVGKQTI

-1085 TYVDSFEVTVEHNY
+1085 TYVDSFEVTVEHDY

-1106 TCVKKGYTQYTCT
+1106 TCIKKGYTQYTCT

-1140 VIPST
+1140 VVPST

-1164 DNYIDKAPHDTVSH
+1164 DNYTDKAPHDTVSH

-1278 CKTTKTEAIAPLPPQ
+1278 CKTTRTETIAPLPPQ

-1302 GKMLAN
+1302 GKMLAD

-1335 GKRLA
+1335 GKHLA

-1393 LKGASLDAARVL
+1393 LKGASLDAARVF

-1431 LKKVN
+1431 LKKVK

>member
-1 MKKVLS
+1 M
-7 LFLCVLL
+7 LCILMFVSVC
-14 IIAAFP
+14 P
-20 VAVLAADDG
+20 VAVLAADGG

-74 GEYGDYYNDGKGWE
+74 SEYGDYYNGGKGWE

-107 IKGLSINRPEQ
+107 IKGLSINRWGQEH
-118 NYIGLFG
+118 IGLFG

-144 QNCVGGFAGYS
+144 NNHVGGFAGYS
-155 YNSTFENCETLGGT
+155 YNSTFESCETLGGT
-169 VGTASGKSS
+169 ISSSSS
-178 VNLFCGG
+178 VRSYSGG
-185 IVGNG
+185 MVG
-190 SGSIKNCI
+190 
-198 NNTTPQPR
+198 
-206 ACSSNYDKEYTGG
+206 YT
-219 ITGNWWNGTI
+219 NGT
-229 TGCINNAEVTKATS
+229 VTIS
-243 YYLSYYTY
+243 
-251 YGGITGYANNVVITD
+251 N

-272 VTIPKKE
+272 VSSFSHTESSHSYSYSGGMVGYANATATIN
-279 YAFYAYAGGIA
+279 
-290 GLFVN
+290 N
-295 CTEITGCTNNAKV
+295 CT
-308 TIDSLYDNYDYFYD
+308 
-322 NGRHHTHHY
+322 
-331 AGGIIGS
+331 
-338 ISSGNNPAI
+338 
-347 TKCINN
+347 NN
-353 GAVVVIIQ
+353 GAVSSSSSPSDARDARSYSGGMVGYANATATISNCTNNGAVSSSSYSRYSYSYSGGMVGYVENSVIISGCVNSGKISSLSDNSYHKLYSGGIVGYLQ
-361 VSTGGDGDFK
+361 KGTGTISNSINYGTVVSDYSSSSSDSKSGRVSVGIAGYCGSGAITIKECINLGRAQ
-371 ICDSSCPI
+371 CALCYAPDSS
-379 FAGGIIGYNESGAT
+379 
-393 TVIDQCLNTGNIS
+393 
-406 GSIEKYYSNYYGCA
+406 
-420 SSGIGYGLSV
+420 
-430 IKNTVNLG
+430 
-438 TSRYLS
+438 TS
-444 FGEADTI
+444 I
-451 ENCYNFSN
+451 ENCYNFSSSYFN
-459 ENTAVYVKQGTAKN
+459 YKGTAKN

-485 TVWRSNGSAV
+485 TVWLSDGSAV

-623 IAVGKMPAKT
+623 IAVSKMPTKT

-743 NDADVTGFNNRVVGT
+743 NDADVTGFNNRVVGA

-931 FEIEII
+931 FEVEII
-937 AKTAMSISVTQKP
+937 AKTAMSISITQKP

-988 TGFDNSKPGTQ
+988 TGFDNSNPGTQ

-1056 VVDLPVSTAFASG
+1056 VVDLPVATAFASG

-1140 VIPST
+1140 VVPST

-1164 DNYIDKAPHDTVSH
+1164 DKYTDKAPHDTVSH

-1278 CKTTKTEAIAPLPPQ
+1278 CKTTRTETIAPLPPQ

-1302 GKMLAN
+1302 GKMLAD

-1431 LKKVN
+1431 LKKVK

>member
-7 LFLCVLL
+7 ILLCILMFVSVC
-14 IIAAFP
+14 P
-20 VAVLAADDG
+20 VAVLAADGG

-41 AISSVDELVM
+41 AISNVDELVM

-64 TGDIDLSYAL
+64 TGDIDLSYDL
-74 GEYGDYYNDGKGWE
+74 GKYGDYYNGGKGWE

-107 IKGLSINRPEQ
+107 IKGLSINRSSQ
-118 NYIGLFG
+118 DYIGLFG

-144 QNCVGGFAGYS
+144 QNCVGGFAGYGS
-155 YNSTFENCETLGGT
+155 RSTFENCETLGGT
-169 VGTASGKSS
+169 VGTASRNYSKDYY
-178 VNLFCGG
+178 CGG
-185 IVGNG
+185 IVGSG
-190 SGSIKNCI
+190 GGSIKNCI
-198 NNTTPQPR
+198 NNATPQPR
-206 ACSSNYDKEYTGG
+206 AYSDDSSYKEYTGG
-219 ITGNWWNGTI
+219 IAGAWWGGTI
-229 TGCINNAEVTKATS
+229 TGCINNAEVTKDT
-243 YYLSYYTY
+243 YLSYHTY
-251 YGGITGYANNVVITD
+251 YGGITGYAQSVVITD

-272 VTIPKKE
+272 VTIPKTK
-279 YAFYAYAGGIA
+279 YVYNAYAGGIV
-290 GLFVN
+290 GYFEN
-295 CTEITGCTNNAKV
+295 CVEITGCTNNAEIK
-308 TIDSLYDNYDYFYD
+308 IDFYRDNSY
-322 NGRHHTHHY
+322 NCY
-331 AGGIIGS
+331 AGGIIGK
-338 ISSGNNPAI
+338 IQSGTNPAI
-347 TKCINN
+347 TKCTNTAATTVILNSISTSTYEVNN
-353 GAVVVIIQ
+353 SQ
-361 VSTGGDGDFK
+361 T
-371 ICDSSCPI
+371 
-379 FAGGIIGYNESGAT
+379 FAGGIIGYNASGVT

-406 GSIEKYYSNYYGCA
+406 GSIEEYIKNYNTYYYGCA

-438 TSRYLS
+438 TSQYLS
-444 FGEADTI
+444 FGKADTI

-485 TVWRSNGSAV
+485 TVWRSSGSAV

-623 IAVGKMPAKT
+623 ISVSKMPTKT

-763 HYMEKTAQFEVKIIA
+763 HYMEKTTQFEVKIIA

-931 FEIEII
+931 FEVEII

-1085 TYVDSFEVTVEHNY
+1085 TYVDSFEVTVEHDY

-1106 TCVKKGYTQYTCT
+1106 TCIKKGYTQYTCS

-1164 DNYIDKAPHDTVSH
+1164 DNYTDKAPHDTVSH

-1202 TFEETPVLGHD
+1202 TFEETPALGHD

-1226 TGLTEGKRCKRCGEI
+1226 TGLTEGKRCKRCCEI

-1247 IAKAPHK
+1247 IAKTPHK

-1278 CKTTKTEAIAPLPPQ
+1278 CKTTRTETIAPLPPQ

-1302 GKMLAN
+1302 GKMLAD
-1308 GIVGALPGVNAG
+1308 GIVGALPGVTSG

-1340 DKIPLATGMRIV
+1340 DNIPLATGMRIV

-1359 LQKDICILG
+1359 LQKDICVLG

-1426 PAKDW
+1426 SAKDW
-1431 LKKVN
+1431 LKKVK

>member
-1 MKKVLS
+1 MFVS
-7 LFLCVLL
+7 VC
-14 IIAAFP
+14 P
-20 VAVLAADDG
+20 VAVLAADG
-29 DGSTEDLPSSAI
+29 ADGSTEDLPSSAI
-41 AISSVDELVM
+41 AISNVDELVM

-64 TGDIDLSYAL
+64 TGDIDLSYAI
-74 GEYGDYYNDGKGWE
+74 GKYGDYYNGGKGWE

-107 IKGLSINRPEQ
+107 IKGLSINRPGQ
-118 NYIGLFG
+118 DYIGLFG
-125 YTSGA
+125 DTSGA

-144 QNCVGGFAGYS
+144 FNYVGGFAGHGS
-155 YNSTFENCETLGGT
+155 TSTFENCETLGGT
-169 VGTASGKSS
+169 VGTASRNYSRDYY
-178 VNLFCGG
+178 CGG
-185 IVGNG
+185 IVGSG
-190 SGSIKNCI
+190 SGSIKNCT

-206 ACSSNYDKEYTGG
+206 AYSDISSREEYTGG
-219 ITGNWWNGTI
+219 ITGYWWNGTI
-229 TGCINNAEVTKATS
+229 TGCINNAEVTKDTS
-243 YYLSYYTY
+243 YYLSYHTY

-272 VTIPKKE
+272 ITIPKKADAR
-279 YAFYAYAGGIA
+279 YACAGGIV
-290 GLFVN
+290 GYFEN
-295 CTEITGCTNNAKV
+295 CVEITGCTNNAEIK
-308 TIDSLYDNYDYFYD
+308 IDFYR
-322 NGRHHTHHY
+322 NNSYWCY
-331 AGGIIGS
+331 AGGIIGK
-338 ISSGNNPAI
+338 IESGTNPTI
-347 TKCINN
+347 TKCTNTAATTVILDSISTSTDEVNN
-353 GAVVVIIQ
+353 SQ
-361 VSTGGDGDFK
+361 T
-371 ICDSSCPI
+371 
-379 FAGGIIGYNESGAT
+379 FAGGIVGYNKSGVT
-393 TVIDQCLNTGNIS
+393 TVIDQCLNTGIIS
-406 GSIEKYYSNYYGCA
+406 GSIKKYSSAYYGCA

-444 FGEADTI
+444 FGKATTI

-485 TVWRSNGSAV
+485 TVWLSDGSAV

-532 NPSSFKKSLAS
+532 NLSSFKKSFAS

-704 ELTTLPS
+704 EVTTLPS

-813 NNDTEDE
+813 NNDTEDVVN
-820 IFMDASMLSGFDCDT
+820 MTVDMLSGFDCNK

-847 KTAFFEVEVIAKTLE
+847 KTAVFEVEVIAKTLE

-878 KDTLNLSGAR
+878 KDTLNLNGAR
-888 INLIYNNGTTA
+888 INLIYNNGA
-899 PLEIT
+899 VVPFAIT

-937 AKTAMSISVTQKP
+937 AKTAMSISVTKKP
-950 DKLTYLE
+950 DKLSYLE

-973 DNDSTSTMVMTPDMI
+973 DNDTTTSIPMTSDMVS
-988 TGFDNSKPGTQ
+988 GFDNSEAGTN
-999 TLTVTY
+999 TVTVTY
-1005 LGKTATFDVVIK
+1005 LGKTATFDVEIR
-1017 AKSLVGFELVK
+1017 AKKIVSFELVK

-1035 KEGEALTLEGIVG
+1035 KEGEALSLEGIAA
-1048 RFTYDNGA
+1048 RFSYDNGEIT
-1056 VVDLPVSTAFASG
+1056 DLPVSVYFASG
-1069 FNNRKVGKQTV
+1069 FDSRKVGKQMV

-1085 TYVDSFEVTVEHNY
+1085 TYVDSFEVTVEHDY
-1099 RETVVPP
+1099 KETV
-1106 TCVKKGYTQYTCT
+1106 
-1119 VCGDNYRGN
+1119 
-1128 ETDFAKHTYNEN
+1128 A
-1140 VIPST
+1140 PST
-1145 CTKEGYTEFTCSV
+1145 CTKKGYSVFTCSV
-1158 CGYSYK
+1158 CGDSYRDKETDLAPHTYLIKTVSATCTAKGYTEYTCAVCGYTYK
-1164 DNYIDKAPHDTVSH
+1164 DNYVDEKPHDTVH
-1178 PGKAA
+1178 HNGKPAT
-1183 KCTEKGYKDYVTCK
+1183 CTEKGYAEYDTCK
-1197 NCDYT
+1197 NCNYT
-1202 TFEETPVLGHD
+1202 TYKEINALGH
-1213 TETLG
+1213 EEQKIN
-1218 AVAATCTK
+1218 AVAPSCTK
-1226 TGLTEGKRCKRCGEI
+1226 SGLTEGKRCSRCGVI
-1241 LVKQNV
+1241 LVAQTEIGMV
-1247 IAKAPHK
+1247 AHQ
-1254 WDGGKVTKQPL
+1254 WDNGTVTKAAAP
-1265 VGVAGERTYTCTV
+1265 GVKGEKVFTCTV
-1278 CKTTKTEAIAPLPPQ
+1278 CKTTVTEEIPA
-1293 NIEVKTTDI
+1293 
-1302 GKMLAN
+1302 LAQH
-1308 GIVGALPGVNAG
+1308 
-1320 ALLKTSNASYITDKN
+1320 KK
-1335 GKRLA
+1335 
-1340 DKIPLATGMRIV
+1340 
-1352 LESGSTK
+1352 
-1359 LQKDICILG
+1359 G
-1368 DVDCD
+1368 DVDLD
-1373 GAVTV
+1373 GIVSVA
-1378 NDARAALRAAVKLDI
+1378 DARLALRAAVGLDT
-1393 LKGASLDAARVL
+1393 LSDEKYFVAD
-1405 GNSTV
+1405 
-1410 TVDDARAI
+1410 VDGQDGISVADARLI
-1418 LRVVVKLD
+1418 LRVAVGLD
-1426 PAKDW
+1426 KFDD
-1431 LKKVN
+1431 